1 MIKASIYKPITMLMV
16 ILTVVVFGLYTYSM
30 MVVDLMPK
38 FEVPVVTATIIYQG
52 ANPEEIESTII
63 KPLED
68 QVELVDG
75 IDYVQSICLENYGI
89 IVAMFNMGVNVD
101 VAANDVRSKIDLA
114 SVNFPDAVQAPII
127 SKVDI
132 NGAAIMAI
140 SFTGPLNSTELRQKV
155 EDDIEP
161 LFTAVS
167 GVASVD
173 VFGGTTRQISIE
185 VDKDKLKDR
194 NVDIGTIMGLFGQ
207 SNINYP
213 VGEVIG
219 KHKNTSVRTS
229 GKFKN
234 LDEIRDM
241 DIPTAKG
248 VIKLSEIAVVK
259 DTVETVT
266 SMSRFNGQNSV
277 SLDIKKRSDAN
288 VVDVS
293 KGVRKRMAEIQKTL
307 PEGFELHLV
316 YDKSEAVSESIDNV
330 IQNIIIAIGLTS
342 ILLLLFLG
350 KFSTMIIA
358 ALTMPISVIGAF
370 TLMYFAGFGIN
381 MMSLMALS
389 SSVGLLVTNSIV
401 VLENINNKL
410 NLGLDPKEAA
420 YKGTSEIMIA
430 IMASTLTNVC
440 VFVPIAFM
448 KSIAGIFF
456 RTFGLTMVFATFVS
470 LLVTFTL
477 TPLMAAYLFKGKK
490 IDENGN
496 IIEGQRSIGEKLFGI
511 FPKVLNGIRFVY
523 LKTLSFCLSV
533 PGVLFQGA
541 ALIAGIFFVGF
552 LAKNFLTVE
561 IMPKQDQGMMSVKV
575 EMPVGTNVETAD
587 SIARIIESRVKDVP
601 EIVHYSV
608 NVGGTSSNGGAVNQ
622 ATMRVKL
629 LKDWEKKKMPDWK
642 GGHRGTDQIVDS
654 LRPYLANIPDAFIS
668 IKSTSASEMNN
679 NSAGDVVLEVNG
691 LHRDSVI
698 KAAEI
703 LLDRVRETIEGVVDV
718 KMSYEAG
725 KPEIRLIPNRQAIAD
740 YGLTLQTVAT
750 YNYIAVSG
758 YEAGQ
763 YTDDGEEYDV
773 YVRMMEKDRQSHTD
787 IEDLPILTPKGY
799 VSARDLF
806 FIEDGAG
813 PTRIDRKRKRTRVDV
828 SMNLLPGHTTGEIMG
843 KVGKLAESM
852 KEEVPEGITFS
863 FGAQADM
870 QNDMVA
876 EFKVAILMAIILT
889 YILLVALLESFAQP
903 FVIMTTVP
911 MGAIGVIL
919 ALVLTGK
926 ALSMIALMAI
936 VMLIGVVVNNAI
948 LLLDE
953 ANRLLRSGAMG
964 RRSAIMTAGE
974 TKFQPIVL
982 ATFASVVAQLPL
994 AFALGGNVAAM
1005 TQPMGIASV
1014 GGLIV
1019 SAILT
1024 MYLVPTFFWLPNA
1037 IFHKAKKKAGNIK
1050 KNFQRHKA

>member
-38 FEVPVVTATIIYQG
+38 FDVPVVTATIIYQG
-52 ANPEEIESTII
+52 ASPEEIESTII
-63 KPLED
+63 KPIED

-75 IDYVQSICLENYGI
+75 IDFVQSICLENYGI
-89 IVAMFNMGVNVD
+89 LVAMFNMGVNVD

-127 SKVDI
+127 AKVDI
-132 NGAAIMAI
+132 NGAAIMSI

-185 VDKDKLKDR
+185 IDKDKMLDR
-194 NVDIGTIMGLFGQ
+194 NVDIATIMGLFGQ
-207 SNINYP
+207 SNINFP
-213 VGEVIG
+213 IGEVIG

-229 GKFKN
+229 GKFQT
-234 LDEIRDM
+234 LDEIRNM

-259 DTVETVT
+259 DTIETIT
-266 SMSRFNGQNSV
+266 SASRFNGQNSV

-288 VVDVS
+288 VVKVS
-293 KGVRKRMAEIQKTL
+293 EGVIKRMNEIQKTL

-330 IQNIIIAIGLTS
+330 IQNIIIAIALTAG
-342 ILLLLFLG
+342 LLLLFLG

-401 VLENINNKL
+401 VLENINEKL
-410 NLGLDPKEAA
+410 KLGLEPKEAA
-420 YKGTSEIMIA
+420 YKGTSEIMVA

-490 IDENGN
+490 KDEFGN
-496 IIEGQRSIGEKLFGI
+496 IIEEKPGIIASALGI
-511 FPKVLNGIRFVY
+511 FPKALNGIRFIY
-523 LKTLSFCLSV
+523 LKTLSFCLSI
-533 PGVLFQGA
+533 PGVIFQVL
-541 ALIAGIFFVGF
+541 ALVGTIAVVGF
-552 LAKNFLTVE
+552 LAKNALTVE
-561 IMPKQDQGMMSVKV
+561 IMPKQDQGMISVKL
-575 EMPVGTNVETAD
+575 EMPVGTNIETTD
-587 SIARIIESRVKDVP
+587 SIAQIIESRIKGVP
-601 EIVHYSV
+601 EIVHYSM
-608 NVGGTSSNGGAVNQ
+608 NVGGSNGMTTVNQ

-629 LKDWEKKKMPDWK
+629 LKDWE
-642 GGHRGTDQIVDS
+642 GRTRSTDQIVDS
-654 LRPYLANIPDAFIS
+654 LRPYLADIPDAYIS
-668 IKSTSASEMNN
+668 IKSASASEMNN

-691 LHRDSVI
+691 LHADSVVKASNLIMDRI
-698 KAAEI
+698 KDSI
-703 LLDRVRETIEGVVDV
+703 SGIVDL
-718 KMSYEAG
+718 KTSYEAG
-725 KPEIRLIPNRQAIAD
+725 KPEIRLIPNRQALAD
-740 YGLTLQTVAT
+740 YGVTLQTVAT

-763 YTDDGEEYDV
+763 YTEDGEEYDV

-787 IEDLPILTPKGY
+787 IENLPIMTPKGY
-799 VSARDLF
+799 LNASELF
-806 FIEDGAG
+806 YIEDGAG

-843 KVGKLAESM
+843 KVGALAESM
-852 KEEVPEGITFS
+852 KSELPEGITFS

-876 EFKVAILMAIILT
+876 EFKVAIIMAILLT
-889 YILLVALLESFAQP
+889 YILLIALLESFMQP
-903 FVIMTTVP
+903 FIIMMTIP
-911 MGAIGVIL
+911 MGAIGVLL
-919 ALVLTGK
+919 ALVFTGK

-953 ANRLLRSGAMG
+953 SNRLLRSGAMG
-964 RRSAIMTAGE
+964 RRSAMMTAAKN
-974 TKFQPIVL
+974 KFQPIVL
-982 ATFASVVAQLPL
+982 ATFASIVAQLPL

-1014 GGLIV
+1014 GGLLV

-1037 IFHKAKKKAGNIK
+1037 IFHKAKKGASKIK
-1050 KNFQRHKA
+1050 KKMNKHATA

>member
-16 ILTVVVFGLYTYSM
+16 ILAIVVFGLYTYSM

-38 FEVPVVTATIIYQG
+38 FDIPVVTGTIVYPG
-52 ANPEEIESTII
+52 ANPEEIETTII
-63 KPLED
+63 KPIED

-75 IDYVQSICLENYGI
+75 IDYVQSICMENYGI
-89 IVAMFNMGVNVD
+89 IIAMFNMGIDVD
-101 VAANDVRSKIDLA
+101 VAANDVRSKIELA
-114 SVNFPDAVQAPII
+114 AADFPDAVEAPVI

-132 NGAAIMAI
+132 NASAIMSI

-155 EDDIEP
+155 EDEIEP
-161 LFTAVS
+161 LFTSVS

-173 VFGGTTRQISIE
+173 IFGGTTRQISIE
-185 VDKDKLKDR
+185 LDKEKMIDR
-194 NVDIGTIMGLFGQ
+194 NVDITTIMGLYGAT
-207 SNINYP
+207 NVNNP

-219 KHKNTSVRTS
+219 KHKNTTVRTD
-229 GKFKN
+229 GKFKT
-234 LDEIRDM
+234 LDEMRNL
-241 DIPTAKG
+241 DIPTSMG
-248 VIKLSEIAVVK
+248 VIKLSEIAEIK
-259 DTVETVT
+259 DTVETIT
-266 SMSRFNGQNSV
+266 SASRFNGQSSI

-288 VVDVS
+288 VVEVS
-293 KGVRKRMAEIQKTL
+293 EGVLKRMNEINKTL

-316 YDKSEAVSESIDNV
+316 YDKSESVNESIDNV
-330 IQNIIIAIGLTS
+330 IQNIMIAIALTA

-401 VLENINNKL
+401 VLENINAKL
-410 NLGLDPKEAA
+410 GEGLDPKEAA
-420 YKGTSEIMIA
+420 YKGTSEIMVA

-448 KSIAGIFF
+448 KSIVGIFF
-456 RTFGLTMVFATFVS
+456 RTFGMTMVFATVVS
-470 LLVTFTL
+470 LIITFTL

-490 IDENGN
+490 KDENGN
-496 IIEGQRSIGEKLFGI
+496 IIESKPSIGERIFGV
-511 FPKVLNGIRFVY
+511 FPTVLNGIRFVY

-533 PGVLFQGA
+533 PGVIFQVL
-541 ALIAGIFFVGF
+541 ALVAMLMFVGYMTTN
-552 LAKNFLTVE
+552 KMTVE
-561 IMPKQDQGMMSVKV
+561 LSPKQDQGMMSVKL
-575 EMPVGTNVETAD
+575 EMPVGTNIETTD
-587 SIARIIESRVKDVP
+587 SVARIIESRIKDVP

-608 NVGGTSSNGGAVNQ
+608 TVGGSNGMTSVNQ
-622 ATMRVKL
+622 ASLRIKL
-629 LKDWEKKKMPDWK
+629 LKDRE
-642 GGHRGTDQIVDS
+642 GRTRSTDQIVDS
-654 LRPYLANIPDAFIS
+654 LRPYFANIPDAYIS

-679 NSAGDVVLEVNG
+679 SSGGDVVLEVSG
-691 LHRDSVI
+691 LKMDSVVKASQIVMDRI
-698 KAAEI
+698 KDKI
-703 LLDRVRETIEGVVDV
+703 DGIVDV
-718 KMSYEAG
+718 KTSYEAG
-725 KPEIRLIPNRQAIAD
+725 KPEIRLIPNRQALAD
-740 YGLTLQTVAT
+740 YGVTLKAVAT

-763 YTDDGEEYDV
+763 YSEDGEEYDV
-773 YVRMMEKDRQSHTD
+773 YVRLQEKDRQSHSD
-787 IEDLPILTPKGY
+787 IETLPLLTPKGY
-799 VSARDLF
+799 VNTSELF
-806 FIEDGAG
+806 YVEDGAG
-813 PTRIDRKRKRTRVDV
+813 PTRIDRKRKLSRIDI

-843 KVGKLAESM
+843 KLGKLTSEM
-852 KEEVPEGITFS
+852 EDEIPEGVS
-863 FGAQADM
+863 FGFGGNADM
-870 QNDMVA
+870 QNDMVQ
-876 EFKVAILMAIILT
+876 EFITAIIMAILLT

-903 FVIMTTVP
+903 FIIMTTIP
-911 MGAIGVIL
+911 MGAIGVFL
-919 ALVLTGK
+919 ALIFTGK
-926 ALSMIALMAI
+926 ALSMISLMAI

-964 RRSAIMTAGE
+964 RRSAVMTAAK

-994 AFALGGNVAAM
+994 AFALGGDVAAM

-1019 SAILT
+1019 SALLT

-1037 IFHKAKKKAGNIK
+1037 ITSKVKSKANKIIAKRRRSKE
-1050 KNFQRHKA
+1050 

>member
-38 FEVPVVTATIIYQG
+38 FDVPVVTGTIIYPG
-52 ANPEEIESTII
+52 ANPEEIETTII
-63 KPLED
+63 KPIEE

-89 IVAMFNMGVNVD
+89 VVAMFNMGINVD
-101 VAANDVRSKIDLA
+101 VAANDVRSKIELA
-114 SVNFPDAVQAPII
+114 AADFPDAVEAPII

-155 EDDIEP
+155 EDEIEP
-161 LFTAVS
+161 LFTSVP

-173 VFGGTTRQISIE
+173 LFGGTTRQISIE
-185 VDKDKLKDR
+185 LDKDKMIDR
-194 NVDIGTIMGLFGQ
+194 NVDIATIMGIFGQ
-207 SNINYP
+207 ANVNNP

-219 KHKNTSVRTS
+219 KHKNTTVRTA
-229 GKFKN
+229 GKFTS
-234 LDEIRDM
+234 LDEMRDM

-248 VIKLSEIAVVK
+248 VIKLSEIADVK
-259 DTVETVT
+259 DTVETIT
-266 SMSRFNGQNSV
+266 SASRFNGTNSV

-288 VVDVS
+288 VVEVS
-293 KGVRKRMAEIQKTL
+293 KGVIKRMNEIQKTL

-316 YDKSEAVSESIDNV
+316 YDKSEAVNEAIDNV

-342 ILLLLFLG
+342 VLLLLFLG

-358 ALTMPISVIGAF
+358 AITMPISVIGAF

-401 VLENINNKL
+401 VLENINEKL
-410 NLGLDPKEAA
+410 KLGLDPKEAA
-420 YKGTSEIMIA
+420 YRGTSEIMVA

-490 IDENGN
+490 KDENGN
-496 IIEGQRSIGEKLFGI
+496 IIEEKPGI
-511 FPKVLNGIRFVY
+511 ISRILGLFPKALNGIRFVY
-523 LKTLSFCLSV
+523 LKTLSFCLSI
-533 PGVLFQGA
+533 PGVLFQVV
-541 ALIAGIFFVGF
+541 ALVAGIFFVGV

-561 IMPKQDQGMMSVKV
+561 VMPKQDQGMISVKL
-575 EMPVGTNVETAD
+575 EMPVGTNIETTD
-587 SIARIIESRVKDVP
+587 SVAHIIESRIKDVP
-601 EIVHYSV
+601 EIVHYSM
-608 NVGGTSSNGGAVNQ
+608 NVGGSNGFTTVNQ

-629 LKDWEKKKMPDWK
+629 LKDWE
-642 GGHRGTDQIVDS
+642 GRTRSTDDIVDS
-654 LRPYLANIPDAFIS
+654 LRPYLADIPDAFIS
-668 IKSTSASEMNN
+668 IKSTSASEMSN
-679 NSAGDVVLEVNG
+679 NSAGDVVLEVSG
-691 LHRDSVI
+691 LHADSVVKASEIVMDKI
-698 KAAEI
+698 K
-703 LLDRVRETIEGVVDV
+703 ETIEGVVDV

-725 KPEIRLIPNRQAIAD
+725 KPEIRLIPNRQALAD
-740 YGLTLQTVAT
+740 YGVTLKTVAT

-763 YTDDGEEYDV
+763 FTDDGEEYDV
-773 YVRMMEKDRQSHTD
+773 YVRMQEKDRQSHSD
-787 IEDLPILTPKGY
+787 IEALPIMTPKGY
-799 VSARDLF
+799 VNASELF
-806 FIEDGAG
+806 YIEDGAG
-813 PTRIDRKRKRTRVDV
+813 PTRIDRKRKMRRVDV

-843 KVGKLAESM
+843 KVGALAAEM
-852 KEEVPEGITFS
+852 KDQVPEGIS
-863 FGAQADM
+863 FGFGGNADM
-870 QNDMVA
+870 QNDMVD
-876 EFKVAILMAIILT
+876 EFKTAILMAIILT
-889 YILLVALLESFAQP
+889 YILLIALLESFAQP
-903 FVIMTTVP
+903 FIIMTTIP
-911 MGAIGVIL
+911 MGAIGV
-919 ALVLTGK
+919 VLSLIFTGK

-964 RRSAIMTAGE
+964 RRSAIMTAGK

-1037 IFHKAKKKAGNIK
+1037 ITSKVKKAAGKIKAKRNRSKE
-1050 KNFQRHKA
+1050 

>member
-16 ILTVVVFGLYTYSM
+16 ILAIVVFGLYTYSM

-38 FEVPVVTATIIYQG
+38 FDIPVVTGTIVYPG
-52 ANPEEIESTII
+52 ANPEEIETTII
-63 KPLED
+63 KPIED

-75 IDYVQSICLENYGI
+75 IDYVQSICMENYGI
-89 IVAMFNMGVNVD
+89 IIAMFNMGIDVD
-101 VAANDVRSKIDLA
+101 VAANDVRSKIELA
-114 SVNFPDAVQAPII
+114 AADFPDAVEAPVI

-132 NGAAIMAI
+132 NASAIMSI

-155 EDDIEP
+155 EDEIEP
-161 LFTAVS
+161 LFTSVS

-173 VFGGTTRQISIE
+173 IFGGTTRQISIE
-185 VDKDKLKDR
+185 LDKEKMIDR
-194 NVDIGTIMGLFGQ
+194 NVDITTIMGLYGAT
-207 SNINYP
+207 NVNNP

-219 KHKNTSVRTS
+219 KHKNTSVRTD
-229 GKFKN
+229 GKFKT
-234 LDEIRDM
+234 LDEMRNL
-241 DIPTAKG
+241 DIPTSMG
-248 VIKLSEIAVVK
+248 VIKLSEIAEIK
-259 DTVETVT
+259 DTVETIT
-266 SMSRFNGQNSV
+266 SASRFNGQSSI

-288 VVDVS
+288 VVEVS
-293 KGVRKRMAEIQKTL
+293 EGVLKRMNEINKTL

-316 YDKSEAVSESIDNV
+316 YDKSESVNESIDNV
-330 IQNIIIAIGLTS
+330 IQNIMIAIALTAV
-342 ILLLLFLG
+342 LLLLFLG

-401 VLENINNKL
+401 VLENINAKL
-410 NLGLDPKEAA
+410 GEGLDPKEAA
-420 YKGTSEIMIA
+420 YKGTSEIMVA

-448 KSIAGIFF
+448 KSIVGIFF
-456 RTFGLTMVFATFVS
+456 RTFGMTMVFATVVS
-470 LLVTFTL
+470 LIITFTL

-490 IDENGN
+490 KDENGN
-496 IIEGQRSIGEKLFGI
+496 IIESKPSIGERIFGV
-511 FPKVLNGIRFVY
+511 FPTVLNGIRFVY

-533 PGVLFQGA
+533 PGVIFQVL
-541 ALIAGIFFVGF
+541 ALVAMLMFVGYMTTN
-552 LAKNFLTVE
+552 KMTVE
-561 IMPKQDQGMMSVKV
+561 LSPKQDQGMISVTL
-575 EMPVGTNVETAD
+575 EMPVGTNIETTD
-587 SIARIIESRVKDVP
+587 SVARIIESRIKDVP

-608 NVGGTSSNGGAVNQ
+608 TVGGSNGMTSVNQ
-622 ATMRVKL
+622 ASLRIKL
-629 LKDWEKKKMPDWK
+629 LKDRE
-642 GGHRGTDQIVDS
+642 GRTRSTDQIVDS
-654 LRPYLANIPDAFIS
+654 LRPYFANIPDAYIS

-679 NSAGDVVLEVNG
+679 NSSGDVVLEVSG
-691 LHRDSVI
+691 LKMDSVV
-698 KAAEI
+698 KASQI
-703 LLDRVRETIEGVVDV
+703 VLDRIKDKIDGIVDV
-718 KMSYEAG
+718 KTSYEAG
-725 KPEIRLIPNRQAIAD
+725 KPEIRLIPNRQALAD
-740 YGLTLQTVAT
+740 YGVTLKTVAT

-763 YTDDGEEYDV
+763 YSEDGEEYDV
-773 YVRMMEKDRQSHTD
+773 YVRLQEKDRQSHSD
-787 IEDLPILTPKGY
+787 IETLPLLTPKGY
-799 VSARDLF
+799 VNTSELF
-806 FIEDGAG
+806 YVEDGAG
-813 PTRIDRKRKRTRVDV
+813 PTRIDRKRKLSRIDI

-843 KVGKLAESM
+843 KLGKLTSEM
-852 KEEVPEGITFS
+852 EDEIPEGVS
-863 FGAQADM
+863 FGFGGNADM
-870 QNDMVA
+870 QNDMVQ
-876 EFKVAILMAIILT
+876 EFITAIIMAILLT

-903 FVIMTTVP
+903 FIIMTTIP
-911 MGAIGVIL
+911 MGAIGVFL
-919 ALVLTGK
+919 ALIFTGK
-926 ALSMIALMAI
+926 ALSMISLMAI

-964 RRSAIMTAGE
+964 RRSAVMTAAK

-994 AFALGGNVAAM
+994 AFALGGDVAAM

-1019 SAILT
+1019 SALLT

-1037 IFHKAKKKAGNIK
+1037 ITSKVKSKANKIIAKRRRSKE
-1050 KNFQRHKA
+1050 

>member
-16 ILTVVVFGLYTYSM
+16 ILAIVVFGLYTYSM

-38 FEVPVVTATIIYQG
+38 FDIPVVTGTIVYPG
-52 ANPEEIESTII
+52 ANPEEIETTII
-63 KPLED
+63 KPIED

-75 IDYVQSICLENYGI
+75 IDYVQSICMENYGI
-89 IVAMFNMGVNVD
+89 IIAMFNMGIDVD
-101 VAANDVRSKIDLA
+101 VAANDVRSKIELA
-114 SVNFPDAVQAPII
+114 AADFPDAVEAPVI

-132 NGAAIMAI
+132 NASAIMSI

-155 EDDIEP
+155 EDEIEP
-161 LFTAVS
+161 LFTSVS

-173 VFGGTTRQISIE
+173 IFGGTTRQISIE
-185 VDKDKLKDR
+185 LDKEKMIDR
-194 NVDIGTIMGLFGQ
+194 NVDITTIMGLYGAT
-207 SNINYP
+207 NVNNP

-219 KHKNTSVRTS
+219 KHKNTSVRTD
-229 GKFKN
+229 GKFKT
-234 LDEIRDM
+234 LDEMRNL
-241 DIPTAKG
+241 DIPTSMG
-248 VIKLSEIAVVK
+248 VIKLSEIAEIK
-259 DTVETVT
+259 DTVETIT
-266 SMSRFNGQNSV
+266 SASRFNGQSSI

-288 VVDVS
+288 VVEVS
-293 KGVRKRMAEIQKTL
+293 EGVLKRMNEINKTL

-316 YDKSEAVSESIDNV
+316 YDKSESVNESIDNV
-330 IQNIIIAIGLTS
+330 IQNIMIAIALTA

-401 VLENINNKL
+401 VLENISAKL
-410 NLGLDPKEAA
+410 GEGLDPKEAA
-420 YKGTSEIMIA
+420 YKGTSEIMVA

-448 KSIAGIFF
+448 KSIVGIFF
-456 RTFGLTMVFATFVS
+456 RTFGMTMVFATVVS
-470 LLVTFTL
+470 LIITFTL

-490 IDENGN
+490 KDENGN
-496 IIEGQRSIGEKLFGI
+496 IIESKPSIGERIFGV
-511 FPKVLNGIRFVY
+511 FPTVLNGIRFVY

-533 PGVLFQGA
+533 PGVIFQVL
-541 ALIAGIFFVGF
+541 ALVAMLMFVGYMTTN
-552 LAKNFLTVE
+552 KMTVE
-561 IMPKQDQGMMSVKV
+561 LSPKQDQGMISVKL
-575 EMPVGTNVETAD
+575 EMPVGTNIETTD
-587 SIARIIESRVKDVP
+587 SVARIIESRIKDVP

-608 NVGGTSSNGGAVNQ
+608 TVGGSNGMTSVNQ
-622 ATMRVKL
+622 ASLRIKL
-629 LKDWEKKKMPDWK
+629 LKDRE
-642 GGHRGTDQIVDS
+642 GRTRSTDQIVDS
-654 LRPYLANIPDAFIS
+654 LRPYFANIPDAYIS

-679 NSAGDVVLEVNG
+679 NSSGDVVLEVSG
-691 LHRDSVI
+691 LKMDSVV
-698 KAAEI
+698 KASQI
-703 LLDRVRETIEGVVDV
+703 VLDRIKDKIDGIVDV
-718 KMSYEAG
+718 KTSYEAG
-725 KPEIRLIPNRQAIAD
+725 KPEIRLIPNRQALAD
-740 YGLTLQTVAT
+740 YGVTLKTVAT

-763 YTDDGEEYDV
+763 YSEDGEEYDV
-773 YVRMMEKDRQSHTD
+773 YVRLQEKDRQSHSD
-787 IEDLPILTPKGY
+787 IETLPLLTPKGY
-799 VSARDLF
+799 VNTSELF
-806 FIEDGAG
+806 YVEDGAG
-813 PTRIDRKRKRTRVDV
+813 PTRIDRKRKLSRIDI

-843 KVGKLAESM
+843 KLGKLTSEM
-852 KEEVPEGITFS
+852 EDEIPEGVS
-863 FGAQADM
+863 FGFGGNADM
-870 QNDMVA
+870 QNDMVQ
-876 EFKVAILMAIILT
+876 EFITAIIMAILLT

-903 FVIMTTVP
+903 FIIMTTIP
-911 MGAIGVIL
+911 MGAIGVFL
-919 ALVLTGK
+919 ALIFTGK
-926 ALSMIALMAI
+926 ALSMISLMAI

-964 RRSAIMTAGE
+964 RRSAVMTAAK

-994 AFALGGNVAAM
+994 AFALGGDVAAM

-1019 SAILT
+1019 SALLT

-1037 IFHKAKKKAGNIK
+1037 IFSKVKTKKDKFIQKRKMLA
-1050 KNFQRHKA
+1050 

>member
-1 MIKASIYKPITMLMV
+1 MLMV

-38 FEVPVVTATIIYQG
+38 FDVPVVTATIIYQG

-63 KPLED
+63 KPIED

-89 IVAMFNMGVNVD
+89 LVAMFNMGVNVD

-127 SKVDI
+127 AKVDI
-132 NGAAIMAI
+132 NGAAIMSI

-185 VDKDKLKDR
+185 IDKDKMLDR
-194 NVDIGTIMGLFGQ
+194 NVDIATIMGLFGQ
-207 SNINYP
+207 SNINFP
-213 VGEVIG
+213 IGEVIG

-229 GKFKN
+229 GKFQT
-234 LDEIRDM
+234 LDEIRNM

-259 DTVETVT
+259 DTIETIT
-266 SMSRFNGQNSV
+266 SASRFNGQNSV

-288 VVDVS
+288 VVKVS
-293 KGVRKRMAEIQKTL
+293 EGVIKRMNEIQKTL

-330 IQNIIIAIGLTS
+330 IQNIIIAIALTAG
-342 ILLLLFLG
+342 LLLLFLG

-401 VLENINNKL
+401 VLENINEKL
-410 NLGLDPKEAA
+410 KLGLEPKEAA
-420 YKGTSEIMIA
+420 YKGTSEIMVA

-490 IDENGN
+490 KDEFGN
-496 IIEGQRSIGEKLFGI
+496 IIEEKPGIIASALGI
-511 FPKVLNGIRFVY
+511 FPKALNGVRFVY
-523 LKTLSFCLSV
+523 LKTLSFCLSI
-533 PGVLFQGA
+533 PGVIFQVL
-541 ALIAGIFFVGF
+541 ALVGTIAVVGF
-552 LAKNFLTVE
+552 LAKNALTVE
-561 IMPKQDQGMMSVKV
+561 IMPKQDQGMISVKL
-575 EMPVGTNVETAD
+575 EMPVGTNIETTD
-587 SIARIIESRVKDVP
+587 SIAQIIESRIKGVP
-601 EIVHYSV
+601 EIVHYSM
-608 NVGGTSSNGGAVNQ
+608 NVGGSNGMTTVNQ

-629 LKDWEKKKMPDWK
+629 LKDWE
-642 GGHRGTDQIVDS
+642 GRTRSTDQIVDS
-654 LRPYLANIPDAFIS
+654 LRPYLADIPDAYIS
-668 IKSTSASEMNN
+668 IKSASASEMNN

-691 LHRDSVI
+691 LHADSVVKASNLIMDRI
-698 KAAEI
+698 KDSI
-703 LLDRVRETIEGVVDV
+703 SGIVDL
-718 KMSYEAG
+718 KTSYEAG
-725 KPEIRLIPNRQAIAD
+725 KPEIRLIPNRQALAD
-740 YGLTLQTVAT
+740 YGVTLQTVAT

-763 YTDDGEEYDV
+763 YTEDGEEYDV

-787 IEDLPILTPKGY
+787 IENLPIMTPKGY
-799 VSARDLF
+799 LNASELF
-806 FIEDGAG
+806 YIEDGAG

-843 KVGKLAESM
+843 KVGALAESM
-852 KEEVPEGITFS
+852 KSELPEGITFS

-876 EFKVAILMAIILT
+876 EFKVAIIMAILLT
-889 YILLVALLESFAQP
+889 YILLIALLESFAQP
-903 FVIMTTVP
+903 FIIMMTIP
-911 MGAIGVIL
+911 MGAIGVLL
-919 ALVLTGK
+919 ALVFTGK

-953 ANRLLRSGAMG
+953 SNRLLRSGAMG
-964 RRSAIMTAGE
+964 RRSAMMTAAKN
-974 TKFQPIVL
+974 KFQPIVL
-982 ATFASVVAQLPL
+982 ATFASIVAQLPL

-1014 GGLIV
+1014 GGLLV

-1037 IFHKAKKKAGNIK
+1037 IFHKAKKGASKIRK
-1050 KNFQRHKA
+1050 KMNKHATA

>member
-16 ILTVVVFGLYTYSM
+16 ILAIVVFGLYTYSM

-38 FEVPVVTATIIYQG
+38 FDIPVVTGTIVYPG
-52 ANPEEIESTII
+52 ANPEEIETTII
-63 KPLED
+63 KPIED

-75 IDYVQSICLENYGI
+75 IDYVQSICMENYGI
-89 IVAMFNMGVNVD
+89 IIAMFNMGIDVD
-101 VAANDVRSKIDLA
+101 VAANDVRSKIELA
-114 SVNFPDAVQAPII
+114 AADFPDAVEAPVI

-132 NGAAIMAI
+132 NASAIMSI

-155 EDDIEP
+155 EDEIEP
-161 LFTAVS
+161 LFTSVS

-173 VFGGTTRQISIE
+173 IFGGTTRQISIE
-185 VDKDKLKDR
+185 LDKEKMIDR
-194 NVDIGTIMGLFGQ
+194 NVDITTIMGLYGAT
-207 SNINYP
+207 NVNNP

-219 KHKNTSVRTS
+219 KHKNTTVRTD
-229 GKFKN
+229 GKFKT
-234 LDEIRDM
+234 LDEMRNL
-241 DIPTAKG
+241 DIPTSMG
-248 VIKLSEIAVVK
+248 VIKLSEIAEIK
-259 DTVETVT
+259 DTVETIT
-266 SMSRFNGQNSV
+266 SASRFNGQSSI

-288 VVDVS
+288 VVEVS
-293 KGVRKRMAEIQKTL
+293 EGVLKRMNEINKTL

-316 YDKSEAVSESIDNV
+316 YDKSESVNESIDNV
-330 IQNIIIAIGLTS
+330 IQNIMIAIALTA

-401 VLENINNKL
+401 VLENINAKL
-410 NLGLDPKEAA
+410 GEGLDPKEAA
-420 YKGTSEIMIA
+420 YKGTSEIMVA

-448 KSIAGIFF
+448 KSIVGIFF
-456 RTFGLTMVFATFVS
+456 RTFGMTMVFATVVS
-470 LLVTFTL
+470 LIITFTL

-490 IDENGN
+490 KDENGN
-496 IIEGQRSIGEKLFGI
+496 IIESKPSIGERIFGV
-511 FPKVLNGIRFVY
+511 FPTVLNGIRFVY

-533 PGVLFQGA
+533 PGVIFQVL
-541 ALIAGIFFVGF
+541 ALVAMLMFVGYMTTN
-552 LAKNFLTVE
+552 KMTVE
-561 IMPKQDQGMMSVKV
+561 LSPKQDQGMMSVKL
-575 EMPVGTNVETAD
+575 EMPVGTNIETTD
-587 SIARIIESRVKDVP
+587 SVARIIESRIKDVP

-608 NVGGTSSNGGAVNQ
+608 TVGGSNGMTSVNQ
-622 ATMRVKL
+622 ASLRIKL
-629 LKDWEKKKMPDWK
+629 LKDRE
-642 GGHRGTDQIVDS
+642 GRTRSTDQIVDS
-654 LRPYLANIPDAFIS
+654 LRPYFANIPDAYIS

-679 NSAGDVVLEVNG
+679 SSGGDVVLEVSG
-691 LHRDSVI
+691 LKMDSVV
-698 KAAEI
+698 KASQI
-703 LLDRVRETIEGVVDV
+703 VLDRIKDKIDGIVDV
-718 KMSYEAG
+718 KTSYEAG
-725 KPEIRLIPNRQAIAD
+725 KPEIRLIPNRQALAD
-740 YGLTLQTVAT
+740 YGVTLKTVAT

-763 YTDDGEEYDV
+763 YSEDGEEYDV
-773 YVRMMEKDRQSHTD
+773 YVRLQEKDRQSHSD
-787 IEDLPILTPKGY
+787 IETLPLLTPKGY
-799 VSARDLF
+799 VNTSELF
-806 FIEDGAG
+806 YVEDGAG
-813 PTRIDRKRKRTRVDV
+813 PTRIDRKRKLSRIDI

-843 KVGKLAESM
+843 KLGKLTSEM
-852 KEEVPEGITFS
+852 EDEIPEGVS
-863 FGAQADM
+863 FGFGGNADM
-870 QNDMVA
+870 QNDMVQ
-876 EFKVAILMAIILT
+876 EFITAIIMAILLT

-903 FVIMTTVP
+903 FIIMTTIP
-911 MGAIGVIL
+911 MGAIGVFL
-919 ALVLTGK
+919 ALIFTGK
-926 ALSMIALMAI
+926 ALSMISLMAI

-964 RRSAIMTAGE
+964 RRSAVMTAAK

-994 AFALGGNVAAM
+994 AFALGGDVAAM

-1019 SAILT
+1019 SALLT

-1037 IFHKAKKKAGNIK
+1037 ITSKVKSKANKIIAKRRRSKE
-1050 KNFQRHKA
+1050 

>member
-38 FEVPVVTATIIYQG
+38 FDVPVVTGTIIYPG
-52 ANPEEIESTII
+52 ANPEEIETTII
-63 KPLED
+63 KPIEE

-89 IVAMFNMGVNVD
+89 VVAMFNMGINVD
-101 VAANDVRSKIDLA
+101 VAANDVRSKIELA
-114 SVNFPDAVQAPII
+114 AADFPDAVEAPII

-155 EDDIEP
+155 EDEIEP
-161 LFTAVS
+161 LFTSVP

-173 VFGGTTRQISIE
+173 IFGGTTRQISIE
-185 VDKDKLKDR
+185 LDKDKMIDR
-194 NVDIGTIMGLFGQ
+194 NVDIATIMGIFGQ
-207 SNINYP
+207 ANVNNP

-219 KHKNTSVRTS
+219 KHKNTTVRTA
-229 GKFKN
+229 GKFTS
-234 LDEIRDM
+234 LDEMRDM

-248 VIKLSEIAVVK
+248 VIKLSEIAEVK
-259 DTVETVT
+259 DTVETIT
-266 SMSRFNGQNSV
+266 SASRFNGTNSV

-288 VVDVS
+288 VVEVS
-293 KGVRKRMAEIQKTL
+293 KGVIKRMNEIQKTL

-316 YDKSEAVSESIDNV
+316 YDKSEAVNEAIDNV

-358 ALTMPISVIGAF
+358 AITMPISVIGAF

-401 VLENINNKL
+401 VLENINEKL
-410 NLGLDPKEAA
+410 KLGLDPKEAA
-420 YKGTSEIMIA
+420 YRGTSEIMVA

-490 IDENGN
+490 KDENGN
-496 IIEGQRSIGEKLFGI
+496 IIEEKPGI
-511 FPKVLNGIRFVY
+511 ISRILGVFPKGLNGIRFIY

-533 PGVLFQGA
+533 PGVIFQVV
-541 ALIAGIFFVGF
+541 ALGAGIFFVGI

-561 IMPKQDQGMMSVKV
+561 VMPKQDQGMISVKL
-575 EMPVGTNVETAD
+575 EMPVGTNIETTD
-587 SIARIIESRVKDVP
+587 SVARIIESRIKDVP
-601 EIVHYSV
+601 EIVHYSM
-608 NVGGTSSNGGAVNQ
+608 NVGGSNGFTTVNQ

-629 LKDWEKKKMPDWK
+629 LKDWE
-642 GGHRGTDQIVDS
+642 GRTRSTDDIVDS
-654 LRPYLANIPDAFIS
+654 LRPYLADIPDAFIS
-668 IKSTSASEMNN
+668 IKSTSASETNN
-679 NSAGDVVLEVNG
+679 NSAGDVVLEVSG
-691 LHRDSVI
+691 LHADSVVKASEIVMDKI
-698 KAAEI
+698 KESI
-703 LLDRVRETIEGVVDV
+703 DGIVDV

-725 KPEIRLIPNRQAIAD
+725 KPEIRLIPNRQALAD
-740 YGLTLQTVAT
+740 YGVTLKTVAT

-763 YTDDGEEYDV
+763 FTDDGEEYDV
-773 YVRMMEKDRQSHTD
+773 YVRMQEKDRQSHGD
-787 IEDLPILTPKGY
+787 IEALPIMTPKGY
-799 VSARDLF
+799 VNASELF
-806 FIEDGAG
+806 YIEDGAG
-813 PTRIDRKRKRTRVDV
+813 PTRIDRKRKMRRVDV

-843 KVGKLAESM
+843 KIGTLTAEM
-852 KEEVPEGITFS
+852 KDQVPEGIS
-863 FGAQADM
+863 FGFGGNADM
-870 QNDMVA
+870 QNDMVD
-876 EFKVAILMAIILT
+876 EFKTAILMAIILT
-889 YILLVALLESFAQP
+889 YILLIALLESFAQP
-903 FVIMTTVP
+903 FIIMTTIP
-911 MGAIGVIL
+911 MGAIGV
-919 ALVLTGK
+919 VLSLIFTGK

-964 RRSAIMTAGE
+964 RRSAIMTAGK

-1037 IFHKAKKKAGNIK
+1037 ITSKVKSKANKIIAKRRRSKE
-1050 KNFQRHKA
+1050 

>member
-16 ILTVVVFGLYTYSM
+16 ILAIVVFGLYTYSM

-38 FEVPVVTATIIYQG
+38 FDIPVVTGTIVYPG
-52 ANPEEIESTII
+52 ANPEEIETTII
-63 KPLED
+63 KPIED

-75 IDYVQSICLENYGI
+75 IDYVQSICMENYGI
-89 IVAMFNMGVNVD
+89 IIAMFNMGIDVD
-101 VAANDVRSKIDLA
+101 VAANDVRSKIELA
-114 SVNFPDAVQAPII
+114 AADFPDAVEAPVI

-132 NGAAIMAI
+132 NASAIMSI

-155 EDDIEP
+155 EDEIEP
-161 LFTAVS
+161 LFTSVS

-173 VFGGTTRQISIE
+173 IFGGTTRQISIE
-185 VDKDKLKDR
+185 LDKEKMIDR
-194 NVDIGTIMGLFGQ
+194 NVDITTIMGLYGAT
-207 SNINYP
+207 NVNNP

-219 KHKNTSVRTS
+219 KHKNTSVRTD
-229 GKFKN
+229 GKFKT
-234 LDEIRDM
+234 LDEMRNL
-241 DIPTAKG
+241 DIPTSMG
-248 VIKLSEIAVVK
+248 VIKLSEIAEIK
-259 DTVETVT
+259 DTVETIT
-266 SMSRFNGQNSV
+266 SASRFNGQSSI

-288 VVDVS
+288 VVEVS
-293 KGVRKRMAEIQKTL
+293 EGVLKRMNEINKTL

-316 YDKSEAVSESIDNV
+316 YDKSESVNESIDNV
-330 IQNIIIAIGLTS
+330 IQNIMIAIALTAV
-342 ILLLLFLG
+342 LLLLFLG

-401 VLENINNKL
+401 VLENINAKL
-410 NLGLDPKEAA
+410 GEGLDPKEAA
-420 YKGTSEIMIA
+420 YKGTSEIMVA

-448 KSIAGIFF
+448 KSIVGIFF
-456 RTFGLTMVFATFVS
+456 RTFGMTMVFATVVS
-470 LLVTFTL
+470 LIITFTL

-490 IDENGN
+490 KDENGN
-496 IIEGQRSIGEKLFGI
+496 IIESKPSIGERIFGV
-511 FPKVLNGIRFVY
+511 FPTVLNGIRFVY

-533 PGVLFQGA
+533 PGVIFQVL
-541 ALIAGIFFVGF
+541 ALVAMLMFVGYMTTN
-552 LAKNFLTVE
+552 KMTVE
-561 IMPKQDQGMMSVKV
+561 LSPKQDQGMMSVKL
-575 EMPVGTNVETAD
+575 EMPVGTNIETTD
-587 SIARIIESRVKDVP
+587 SVARIIESRIKDVP

-608 NVGGTSSNGGAVNQ
+608 TVGGSNGMTSVNQ
-622 ATMRVKL
+622 ASLRIKL
-629 LKDWEKKKMPDWK
+629 LKDRE
-642 GGHRGTDQIVDS
+642 GRTRSTDQIVDS
-654 LRPYLANIPDAFIS
+654 LRPYFANIPDAYIS

-679 NSAGDVVLEVNG
+679 NSSGDVVLEVSG
-691 LHRDSVI
+691 LKMDSVV
-698 KAAEI
+698 KASQI
-703 LLDRVRETIEGVVDV
+703 VLDRIKDKIDGIVDV
-718 KMSYEAG
+718 KTSYEAG
-725 KPEIRLIPNRQAIAD
+725 KPEIRLIPNRQALAD
-740 YGLTLQTVAT
+740 YGVTLKTVAT

-763 YTDDGEEYDV
+763 YSEDGEEYDV
-773 YVRMMEKDRQSHTD
+773 YVRLQEKDRQSHSD
-787 IEDLPILTPKGY
+787 IETLPILTPKGY
-799 VSARDLF
+799 VNTSELF
-806 FIEDGAG
+806 YVEDGAG
-813 PTRIDRKRKRTRVDV
+813 PTRIDRKRKLSRIDI

-843 KVGKLAESM
+843 KLGKLTSEM
-852 KEEVPEGITFS
+852 EDEIPEGVS
-863 FGAQADM
+863 FGFGGNADM
-870 QNDMVA
+870 QNDMVQ
-876 EFKVAILMAIILT
+876 EFITAIIMAILLT

-903 FVIMTTVP
+903 FIIMTTIP
-911 MGAIGVIL
+911 MGAIGVFL
-919 ALVLTGK
+919 ALIFTGK
-926 ALSMIALMAI
+926 ALSMISLMAI

-964 RRSAIMTAGE
+964 RRSAVMTAAK

-994 AFALGGNVAAM
+994 AFALGGDVAAM

-1019 SAILT
+1019 SALLT

-1037 IFHKAKKKAGNIK
+1037 ITSKVKSKANKIIAKRRRSKE
-1050 KNFQRHKA
+1050 

>member
-16 ILTVVVFGLYTYSM
+16 ILTVVVFGLYTYTM

-38 FEVPVVTATIIYQG
+38 FDVPVVTATIIYQG
-52 ANPEEIESTII
+52 ASPEEIESTII

-89 IVAMFNMGVNVD
+89 IVAMFNMGINVD

-114 SVNFPDAVQAPII
+114 SINFPDAVQPPII
-127 SKVDI
+127 AKVDI
-132 NGAAIMAI
+132 NGAAIMSI
-140 SFTGPLNSTELRQKV
+140 SFTGPMNSTELRQKV

-161 LFTAVS
+161 LFTSVS

-173 VFGGTTRQISIE
+173 LFGGTTRQISIE
-185 VDKDKLKDR
+185 LDKDKMKDR
-194 NVDIGTIMGLFGQ
+194 NIDIATIMGLFGQ

-229 GKFKN
+229 GKFQT
-234 LDEIRDM
+234 LEEIQNM
-241 DIPTAKG
+241 DIPTATG

-259 DTVETVT
+259 DTIETVT
-266 SMSRFNGQNSV
+266 SASRFNGTNSV

-293 KGVRKRMAEIQKTL
+293 KNVLKRMDEIQKTL
-307 PEGFELHLV
+307 PPGFELHLV
-316 YDKSEAVSESIDNV
+316 YDKSEAVNESIQNV
-330 IQNIIIAIGLTS
+330 IQNILIAIGLTAG
-342 ILLLLFLG
+342 LLLLFLG
-350 KFSTMIIA
+350 KFSTMLIA

-401 VLENINNKL
+401 VLENINEKL
-410 NLGLDPKEAA
+410 KLGLDPKEAA
-420 YKGTSEIMIA
+420 YKGTSEIMVA

-470 LLVTFTL
+470 LLMTFTL

-490 IDENGN
+490 KDEFGN
-496 IIEGQRSIGEKLFGI
+496 IIESKPTIGERIFGI
-511 FPKVLNGIRFVY
+511 FPMVMNGVRFVY

-533 PGVLFQGA
+533 PGVLVQVA
-541 ALIAGIFFVGF
+541 ALVGMIVFVGG

-561 IMPKQDQGMMSVKV
+561 IMPKQDQGMISVKL
-575 EMPVGTNVETAD
+575 EMPVGTNIETTD
-587 SIARIIESRVKDVP
+587 SVARIIESRLKDVP
-601 EIVHYSV
+601 EIVHYSM
-608 NVGGTSSNGGAVNQ
+608 NVGGSNGFTTVNQ
-622 ATMRVKL
+622 ATMRIRL
-629 LKDWEKKKMPDWK
+629 LKDREGRK
-642 GGHRGTDQIVDS
+642 RSTDQIVDS
-654 LRPYLANIPDAFIS
+654 LRPYLADIPDAFIS
-668 IKSTSASEMNN
+668 IKSASASEMSN
-679 NSAGDVVLEVNG
+679 NSTGDVVLEVNG
-691 LHRDSVI
+691 LHADSVI
-698 KAAEI
+698 KASELI
-703 LLDRVRETIEGVVDV
+703 MDRIKDKINGIVDV
-718 KMSYEAG
+718 KTSYEAG
-725 KPEIRLIPNRQAIAD
+725 KPEIRLVPNRQALAD
-740 YGLTLQTVAT
+740 YGMTLQTVAT
-750 YNYIAVSG
+750 FNYIAVSG

-763 YTDDGEEYDV
+763 FTDDGEEYDV
-773 YVRMMEKDRQSHTD
+773 YVRMMEKDRKNHSD

-843 KVGKLAESM
+843 KVGQLAASM
-852 KEEVPEGITFS
+852 KDEIPEGITFS
-863 FGAQADM
+863 FGGQADM
-870 QNDMVA
+870 QDDMVA
-876 EFKVAILMAIILT
+876 EFKAAIIMAILLT

-903 FVIMTTVP
+903 FIIMTTIP
-911 MGAIGVIL
+911 MGAIGVLLSLI
-919 ALVLTGK
+919 LTGK

-953 ANRLLRSGAMG
+953 SNRLLRSGSMG
-964 RRSAIMTAGE
+964 RRSAMMTAAK

-994 AFALGGNVAAM
+994 AFAVGGDVAAM

-1037 IFHKAKKKAGNIK
+1037 LTNKAKKMKNKIQTRLHSKA
-1050 KNFQRHKA
+1050 

>member
-16 ILTVVVFGLYTYSM
+16 ILAIVVFGLYTYSM

-38 FEVPVVTATIIYQG
+38 FDIPVVTGTIVYPG
-52 ANPEEIESTII
+52 ANPEEIETTII
-63 KPLED
+63 KPIED

-75 IDYVQSICLENYGI
+75 IDYVQSICMENYGI
-89 IVAMFNMGVNVD
+89 IIAMFNMGIDVD
-101 VAANDVRSKIDLA
+101 VAANDVRSKIELA
-114 SVNFPDAVQAPII
+114 AADFPDAVEAPVI

-132 NGAAIMAI
+132 NASAIMSI

-155 EDDIEP
+155 EDEIEP
-161 LFTAVS
+161 LFTSVS

-173 VFGGTTRQISIE
+173 IFGGTTRQISIE
-185 VDKDKLKDR
+185 LDKEKMIDR
-194 NVDIGTIMGLFGQ
+194 NVDITTIMGLYGAT
-207 SNINYP
+207 NVNNP

-219 KHKNTSVRTS
+219 KHKNTTVRTD
-229 GKFKN
+229 GKFKT
-234 LDEIRDM
+234 LDEMRNL
-241 DIPTAKG
+241 DIPTSMG
-248 VIKLSEIAVVK
+248 VIKLSEIAEIK
-259 DTVETVT
+259 DTVETIT
-266 SMSRFNGQNSV
+266 SASRFNGQSSI

-288 VVDVS
+288 VVEVS
-293 KGVRKRMAEIQKTL
+293 EGVLKRMNEINKTL

-316 YDKSEAVSESIDNV
+316 YDKSESVNESIDNV
-330 IQNIIIAIGLTS
+330 IQNIMIAIALTA

-401 VLENINNKL
+401 VLENINAKL
-410 NLGLDPKEAA
+410 GEGLDPKEAA
-420 YKGTSEIMIA
+420 YKGTSEIMVA

-448 KSIAGIFF
+448 KSIVGIFF
-456 RTFGLTMVFATFVS
+456 RTFGMTMVFATVVS
-470 LLVTFTL
+470 LIITFTL

-490 IDENGN
+490 KDENGN
-496 IIEGQRSIGEKLFGI
+496 IIESKPSIGERIFGV
-511 FPKVLNGIRFVY
+511 FPTVLNGIRFVY

-533 PGVLFQGA
+533 PGVIFQVL
-541 ALIAGIFFVGF
+541 ALVAMLMFVGYMTTN
-552 LAKNFLTVE
+552 KMTVE
-561 IMPKQDQGMMSVKV
+561 LSPKQDQGMISVKL
-575 EMPVGTNVETAD
+575 EMPVGTNIETTD
-587 SIARIIESRVKDVP
+587 SVARIIESRIKDVP

-608 NVGGTSSNGGAVNQ
+608 TVGGSNGMTSVNQ
-622 ATMRVKL
+622 ASLRIKL
-629 LKDWEKKKMPDWK
+629 LKDRE
-642 GGHRGTDQIVDS
+642 GRTRSTDQIVDS
-654 LRPYLANIPDAFIS
+654 LRPYFANIPDAYIS

-679 NSAGDVVLEVNG
+679 NSSGDVVLEVSG
-691 LHRDSVI
+691 LKMDSVV
-698 KAAEI
+698 KASQI
-703 LLDRVRETIEGVVDV
+703 VLDRIKDKIDGIVDV
-718 KMSYEAG
+718 KTSYEAG
-725 KPEIRLIPNRQAIAD
+725 KPEIRLIPNRQALAD
-740 YGLTLQTVAT
+740 YGVTLKTVAT

-763 YTDDGEEYDV
+763 YSEDGEEYDV
-773 YVRMMEKDRQSHTD
+773 YVRLQEKDRQSHSD
-787 IEDLPILTPKGY
+787 IETLPLLTPKGY
-799 VSARDLF
+799 VNTSELF
-806 FIEDGAG
+806 YVEDGAG
-813 PTRIDRKRKRTRVDV
+813 PTRIDRKRKLSRIDI

-843 KVGKLAESM
+843 KLGKLTSEM
-852 KEEVPEGITFS
+852 EDEIPEGVS
-863 FGAQADM
+863 FGFGGNADM
-870 QNDMVA
+870 QNDMVQ
-876 EFKVAILMAIILT
+876 EFITAIIMAILLT

-903 FVIMTTVP
+903 FIIMTTIP
-911 MGAIGVIL
+911 MGAIGVFL
-919 ALVLTGK
+919 ALIFTGK
-926 ALSMIALMAI
+926 ALSMISLMAI

-964 RRSAIMTAGE
+964 RRSAVMTAAK

-994 AFALGGNVAAM
+994 AFALGGDVAAM

-1019 SAILT
+1019 SALLT

-1037 IFHKAKKKAGNIK
+1037 IFSKVKTKKDKFIQKRKMLA
-1050 KNFQRHKA
+1050 

>member
-16 ILTVVVFGLYTYSM
+16 ILAIVVFGLYTYSM

-38 FEVPVVTATIIYQG
+38 FDIPVVTGTIVYPG
-52 ANPEEIESTII
+52 ANPEEIETTII
-63 KPLED
+63 KPIED

-75 IDYVQSICLENYGI
+75 IDYVQSICMENYGI
-89 IVAMFNMGVNVD
+89 IIAMFNMGIDVD
-101 VAANDVRSKIDLA
+101 VAANDVRSKIELA
-114 SVNFPDAVQAPII
+114 AADFPDAVEAPVI

-132 NGAAIMAI
+132 NASAIMSI

-155 EDDIEP
+155 EDEIEP
-161 LFTAVS
+161 LFTSVS

-173 VFGGTTRQISIE
+173 IFGGTTRQISIE
-185 VDKDKLKDR
+185 LDKEKMIDR
-194 NVDIGTIMGLFGQ
+194 NVDITTIMGLYGAT
-207 SNINYP
+207 NVNNP

-219 KHKNTSVRTS
+219 KHKNTTVRTD
-229 GKFKN
+229 GKFKT
-234 LDEIRDM
+234 LDEMRNL
-241 DIPTAKG
+241 DIPTSMG
-248 VIKLSEIAVVK
+248 VIKLSEIAEIK
-259 DTVETVT
+259 DTVETIT
-266 SMSRFNGQNSV
+266 SASRFNGQSSI

-288 VVDVS
+288 VVEVS
-293 KGVRKRMAEIQKTL
+293 EGVLKRMNEINKTL

-316 YDKSEAVSESIDNV
+316 YDKSESVNESIDNV
-330 IQNIIIAIGLTS
+330 IQNIMIAIALTA

-401 VLENINNKL
+401 VLENINAKL
-410 NLGLDPKEAA
+410 GEGLDPKEAA
-420 YKGTSEIMIA
+420 YKGTSEIMVA

-448 KSIAGIFF
+448 KSIVGIFF
-456 RTFGLTMVFATFVS
+456 RTFGMTMVFATVVS
-470 LLVTFTL
+470 LIITFTL

-490 IDENGN
+490 KDENGN
-496 IIEGQRSIGEKLFGI
+496 IIESKPSIGERIFGV
-511 FPKVLNGIRFVY
+511 FPTVLNGIRFVY

-533 PGVLFQGA
+533 PGVIFQVL
-541 ALIAGIFFVGF
+541 ALVAMLMFVGYMTTN
-552 LAKNFLTVE
+552 KMTVE
-561 IMPKQDQGMMSVKV
+561 LSPKQDQGMMSVKL
-575 EMPVGTNVETAD
+575 EMPVGTNIETTD
-587 SIARIIESRVKDVP
+587 SVARIIESRIKDVP

-608 NVGGTSSNGGAVNQ
+608 TVGGSNGMTSVNQ
-622 ATMRVKL
+622 ASLRIKL
-629 LKDWEKKKMPDWK
+629 LKDRE
-642 GGHRGTDQIVDS
+642 GRTRSTDQIVDS
-654 LRPYLANIPDAFIS
+654 LRPYFANIPDAYIS

-679 NSAGDVVLEVNG
+679 SSGGDVVLEVSG
-691 LHRDSVI
+691 LKMDSVVKASQIVMDRI
-698 KAAEI
+698 KDKI
-703 LLDRVRETIEGVVDV
+703 DGIVDV
-718 KMSYEAG
+718 KTSYEAG
-725 KPEIRLIPNRQAIAD
+725 KPEIRLIPNRQALAD
-740 YGLTLQTVAT
+740 YGVTLKTVAT

-763 YTDDGEEYDV
+763 YSEDGEEYDV
-773 YVRMMEKDRQSHTD
+773 YVRLQEKDRQSHSD
-787 IEDLPILTPKGY
+787 IETLPLLTPKGY
-799 VSARDLF
+799 VNTSELF
-806 FIEDGAG
+806 YVEDGAG
-813 PTRIDRKRKRTRVDV
+813 PTRIDRKRKLSRIDI

-843 KVGKLAESM
+843 KLGKLTSEM
-852 KEEVPEGITFS
+852 EDEIPEGVS
-863 FGAQADM
+863 FGFGGNADM
-870 QNDMVA
+870 QNDMVQ
-876 EFKVAILMAIILT
+876 EFITAIIMAILLT

-903 FVIMTTVP
+903 FIIMTTIP
-911 MGAIGVIL
+911 MGAIGVFL
-919 ALVLTGK
+919 ALIFTGK
-926 ALSMIALMAI
+926 ALSMISLMAI

-964 RRSAIMTAGE
+964 RRSAVMTAAK

-994 AFALGGNVAAM
+994 AFALGGDVAAM

-1019 SAILT
+1019 SALLT

-1037 IFHKAKKKAGNIK
+1037 ITSKVKSKANKIIAKRRRSKE
-1050 KNFQRHKA
+1050 

>member
-16 ILTVVVFGLYTYSM
+16 ILTVVVFGLYTYTM

-38 FEVPVVTATIIYQG
+38 FDVPVVTGTIIYQG
-52 ANPEEIESTII
+52 ANPEEIETTII
-63 KPLED
+63 KPIEE

-89 IVAMFNMGVNVD
+89 VVAMFNMGVNVD
-101 VAANDVRSKIDLA
+101 VAANDVRSKIELA
-114 SVNFPDAVQAPII
+114 AADFPDAVQAPII

-132 NGAAIMAI
+132 NGAAIMSI

-161 LFTAVS
+161 LFTSVP

-173 VFGGTTRQISIE
+173 LFGGTTRQISIE
-185 VDKDKLKDR
+185 LDKDKMIDR
-194 NVDIGTIMGLFGQ
+194 NVDISTIMGMFGQ
-207 SNINYP
+207 ANVNLP
-213 VGEVIG
+213 VGEVVG
-219 KHKNTSVRTS
+219 KHKNTSVRTA
-229 GKFKN
+229 GKFTS
-234 LDEIRDM
+234 LDEMRDM
-241 DIPTAKG
+241 DIATKNG
-248 VIKLSEIAVVK
+248 VIKLSEIADVK
-259 DTVETVT
+259 DTVEKI
-266 SMSRFNGQNSV
+266 SSASRFNGVNSV

-288 VVDVS
+288 VVEVS
-293 KGVRKRMAEIQKTL
+293 RGVLKRLDEIQKTL

-316 YDKSEAVSESIDNV
+316 YDKSEAVNEAIDNV

-342 ILLLLFLG
+342 VLLLLFLG

-358 ALTMPISVIGAF
+358 AITMPISVIGAF

-420 YKGTSEIMIA
+420 YKGTSEIMVA

-490 IDENGN
+490 LDENGN
-496 IIEGQRSIGEKLFGI
+496 VIEGQRSIGEKLFGF

-533 PGVLFQGA
+533 PGVLFQVV
-541 ALIAGIFFVGF
+541 ALVATIFLVGVM
-552 LAKNFLTVE
+552 AKNYLTVE
-561 IMPKQDQGMMSVKV
+561 VMPKQDQGMIQVKL
-575 EMPVGTNVETAD
+575 EMPVGTNIETTD
-587 SIARIIESRVKDVP
+587 SVAHIIESRIKDVP
-601 EIVHYSV
+601 EIVHYSM
-608 NVGGTSSNGGAVNQ
+608 NVGGSNGMTTTNQ

-642 GGHRGTDQIVDS
+642 GGHRSTDEIVDS
-654 LRPYLANIPDAFIS
+654 LRPYLADIPDAFIS
-668 IKSTSASEMNN
+668 IKSTSASETNN
-679 NSAGDVVLEVNG
+679 NSAGDVVLEVSG
-691 LHRDSVI
+691 LHKDSVVKASQIVMDRI
-698 KAAEI
+698 K
-703 LLDRVRETIEGVVDV
+703 ETIDGIVDV

-725 KPEIRLIPNRQAIAD
+725 KPEIRMIPNRQALAD
-740 YGLTLQTVAT
+740 YGVTLQTIAT

-763 YTDDGEEYDV
+763 FTDDGEEYDV
-773 YVRMMEKDRQSHTD
+773 YVRMMEKDRQSHSD
-787 IEDLPILTPKGY
+787 IETLPIMTTKGY
-799 VSARDLF
+799 VNANELF

-843 KVGKLAESM
+843 KVGKLAADMSN
-852 KEEVPEGITFS
+852 EVPEGIS
-863 FGAQADM
+863 FGFGGNADM

-876 EFKVAILMAIILT
+876 EFKTAILMAIILT

-903 FVIMTTVP
+903 FVIMTTIP

-919 ALVLTGK
+919 SLILTGK

-964 RRSAIMTAGE
+964 RRSAILTAGK

-1019 SAILT
+1019 SAVLT

-1037 IFHKAKKKAGNIK
+1037 ITGKVMKKVDKIK
-1050 KNFQRHKA
+1050 RNRHKSA

>member
-16 ILTVVVFGLYTYSM
+16 ILAIVVFGLYTYSM

-38 FEVPVVTATIIYQG
+38 FDIPVVTGTIVYPG
-52 ANPEEIESTII
+52 ANPEEIETTII
-63 KPLED
+63 KPIED

-75 IDYVQSICLENYGI
+75 IDYVQSICMENYGI
-89 IVAMFNMGVNVD
+89 IIAMFNMGIDVD
-101 VAANDVRSKIDLA
+101 VAANDVRSKIELA
-114 SVNFPDAVQAPII
+114 AADFPDAVEAPVI

-132 NGAAIMAI
+132 NASAIMSI

-155 EDDIEP
+155 EDEIEP
-161 LFTAVS
+161 LFTSVS

-173 VFGGTTRQISIE
+173 IFGGTTRQISIE
-185 VDKDKLKDR
+185 LDKEKMIDR
-194 NVDIGTIMGLFGQ
+194 NVDITTIMGLYGAT
-207 SNINYP
+207 NVNNP

-219 KHKNTSVRTS
+219 KHKNTTVRTD
-229 GKFKN
+229 GKFKT
-234 LDEIRDM
+234 LDEMRNL
-241 DIPTAKG
+241 DIPTSMG
-248 VIKLSEIAVVK
+248 VIKLSEIAEIK
-259 DTVETVT
+259 DTVETIT
-266 SMSRFNGQNSV
+266 SASRFNGQSSI

-288 VVDVS
+288 VVEVS
-293 KGVRKRMAEIQKTL
+293 EGVLKRMNEINKTL

-316 YDKSEAVSESIDNV
+316 YDKSESVNESIDNV
-330 IQNIIIAIGLTS
+330 IQNIMIAIALTA

-401 VLENINNKL
+401 VLENINAKL
-410 NLGLDPKEAA
+410 GEGLDPKEAA
-420 YKGTSEIMIA
+420 YKGTSEIMVA

-448 KSIAGIFF
+448 KSIVGIFF
-456 RTFGLTMVFATFVS
+456 RTFGMTMVFATVVS
-470 LLVTFTL
+470 LIITFTL

-490 IDENGN
+490 KDENGN
-496 IIEGQRSIGEKLFGI
+496 IIESKPSIGERIFGV
-511 FPKVLNGIRFVY
+511 FPTVLNGIRFVY

-533 PGVLFQGA
+533 PGVIFQVL
-541 ALIAGIFFVGF
+541 ALLAMLMFVGYMTTN
-552 LAKNFLTVE
+552 KMTVE
-561 IMPKQDQGMMSVKV
+561 LSPKQDQGMMSVKL
-575 EMPVGTNVETAD
+575 EMPVGTNIETTD
-587 SIARIIESRVKDVP
+587 SVARIIESRIKDVP

-608 NVGGTSSNGGAVNQ
+608 TVGGSNGMTSVNQ
-622 ATMRVKL
+622 ASLRIKL
-629 LKDWEKKKMPDWK
+629 LKDRE
-642 GGHRGTDQIVDS
+642 GRTRSTDQIVDS
-654 LRPYLANIPDAFIS
+654 LRPYFANIPDAYIS

-679 NSAGDVVLEVNG
+679 SSGGDVVLEVSG
-691 LHRDSVI
+691 LKMDSVVKASQIVMDRI
-698 KAAEI
+698 KDKI
-703 LLDRVRETIEGVVDV
+703 DGIVDV
-718 KMSYEAG
+718 KTSYEAG
-725 KPEIRLIPNRQAIAD
+725 KPEIRLIPNRQALAD
-740 YGLTLQTVAT
+740 YGVTLKTVAT

-763 YTDDGEEYDV
+763 YSEDGEEYDV
-773 YVRMMEKDRQSHTD
+773 YVRLQEKDRQSHSD
-787 IEDLPILTPKGY
+787 IETLPILTPKGY
-799 VSARDLF
+799 VNTSELF
-806 FIEDGAG
+806 YVEDGAG
-813 PTRIDRKRKRTRVDV
+813 PTRIDRKRKLSRIDI

-843 KVGKLAESM
+843 KLGKLTSEM
-852 KEEVPEGITFS
+852 EDEIPEGVS
-863 FGAQADM
+863 FGFGGNADM
-870 QNDMVA
+870 QNDMVQ
-876 EFKVAILMAIILT
+876 EFITAIIMAILLT

-903 FVIMTTVP
+903 FIIMTTIP
-911 MGAIGVIL
+911 MGAIGVFL
-919 ALVLTGK
+919 ALIFTGK
-926 ALSMIALMAI
+926 ALSMISLMAI

-964 RRSAIMTAGE
+964 RRSAVMTAAK

-994 AFALGGNVAAM
+994 AFALGGDVAAM

-1019 SAILT
+1019 SALLT

-1037 IFHKAKKKAGNIK
+1037 ITSKVKSKANKIIAKRRRSKE
-1050 KNFQRHKA
+1050 

>member
-16 ILTVVVFGLYTYSM
+16 ILTVVVFGLYTYTM

-38 FEVPVVTATIIYQG
+38 FDVPVVTGTIIYQG
-52 ANPEEIESTII
+52 ANPEEIETTII
-63 KPLED
+63 KPIEE

-89 IVAMFNMGVNVD
+89 VVAMFNMGVNVD
-101 VAANDVRSKIDLA
+101 VAANDVRSKIELA
-114 SVNFPDAVQAPII
+114 AADFPDAVQAPII

-132 NGAAIMAI
+132 NGAAIMSI

-161 LFTAVS
+161 LFTSVP

-173 VFGGTTRQISIE
+173 LFGGTTRQISIE
-185 VDKDKLKDR
+185 LDKDKMIDR
-194 NVDIGTIMGLFGQ
+194 NVDIATIMGVFNQANVNL
-207 SNINYP
+207 P

-219 KHKNTSVRTS
+219 KHKNTSVRTA
-229 GKFKN
+229 GKFTS
-234 LDEIRDM
+234 LDEMRDM
-241 DIPTAKG
+241 DIPTKTG
-248 VIKLSEIAVVK
+248 VIKLSEIADVK
-259 DTVETVT
+259 DTVEKI
-266 SMSRFNGQNSV
+266 SSASRFNGVNSV

-288 VVDVS
+288 VVEVS
-293 KGVRKRMAEIQKTL
+293 RGVLKRMAEIQKTL

-316 YDKSEAVSESIDNV
+316 YDKSEAVNEAIDNV

-358 ALTMPISVIGAF
+358 AITMPISVIGAF

-420 YKGTSEIMIA
+420 YKGTSEIMVA

-496 IIEGQRSIGEKLFGI
+496 VIEGQRTIGEKIFGI
-511 FPKVLNGIRFVY
+511 FPKALNGIRFVY

-533 PGVLFQGA
+533 PGVLFQVA
-541 ALIAGIFFVGF
+541 ALVATIFFVGAM
-552 LAKNFLTVE
+552 AKNYLTVE
-561 IMPKQDQGMMSVKV
+561 VMPKQDQGMIQVKL
-575 EMPVGTNVETAD
+575 EMPVGTNIETTD
-587 SIARIIESRVKDVP
+587 SIAHIIESRIKDVP
-601 EIVHYSV
+601 EIVHYSM
-608 NVGGTSSNGGAVNQ
+608 NVGGSNGMTTTNQ

-629 LKDWEKKKMPDWK
+629 LKDWEKKKMPEWK
-642 GGHRGTDQIVDS
+642 GGHRSTDQIVDS
-654 LRPYLANIPDAFIS
+654 LRPYLADIPDAFIS
-668 IKSTSASEMNN
+668 IKSTSASETNN
-679 NSAGDVVLEVNG
+679 NSAGDVVLEVSG
-691 LHRDSVI
+691 LHKDSVV

-703 LLDRVRETIEGVVDV
+703 VMDRIKETIDGIVDV

-725 KPEIRLIPNRQAIAD
+725 KPEIRMIPNRQALAD
-740 YGLTLQTVAT
+740 YGVTLQTIAT

-763 YTDDGEEYDV
+763 YTENGEEYDV
-773 YVRMMEKDRQSHTD
+773 YVRMMEKDRQSHGD
-787 IEDLPILTPKGY
+787 IEALPIMTQKGY
-799 VSARDLF
+799 VNANELF

-852 KEEVPEGITFS
+852 KDEVPEGIS
-863 FGAQADM
+863 FGFGGNADM

-876 EFKVAILMAIILT
+876 EFKTAILMAIILT
-889 YILLVALLESFAQP
+889 YILLIALLESFAQP
-903 FVIMTTVP
+903 FVIMTTIP

-919 ALVLTGK
+919 SLILTGK

-964 RRSAIMTAGE
+964 RRAAILTAGK

-1019 SAILT
+1019 SAVLT

>member
-38 FEVPVVTATIIYQG
+38 FDVPVVTATIIYQG

-63 KPLED
+63 KPIED

-89 IVAMFNMGVNVD
+89 LVAMFNMGVNVD

-127 SKVDI
+127 AKVDI
-132 NGAAIMAI
+132 NGAAIMSI

-185 VDKDKLKDR
+185 LDKDKMLDR
-194 NVDIGTIMGLFGQ
+194 NVDIATIMGLFGQ

-229 GKFKN
+229 GKFKD
-234 LDEIRDM
+234 LDEIRNM
-241 DIPTAKG
+241 DIPTARG

-259 DTVETVT
+259 DTIETIT
-266 SMSRFNGQNSV
+266 SASRFNGVNSV

-288 VVDVS
+288 VVKVS
-293 KGVRKRMAEIQKTL
+293 EGVIKRMNEIQKTL

-316 YDKSEAVSESIDNV
+316 YDKSEAVNESIQNV
-330 IQNIIIAIGLTS
+330 IQNIIIAICLTAG
-342 ILLLLFLG
+342 LLLLFLG
-350 KFSTMIIA
+350 KFSTMLIA

-401 VLENINNKL
+401 VLENINEKL
-410 NLGLDPKEAA
+410 KLGLDPKDAA
-420 YKGTSEIMIA
+420 LKGTSEIMVA

-477 TPLMAAYLFKGKK
+477 TPLMAAYLFKGVKK
-490 IDENGN
+490 DENGN
-496 IIEGQRSIGEKLFGI
+496 IIEGHRSIGEKIFGI
-511 FPKVLNGIRFVY
+511 FPAFLNGVRFVY
-523 LKTLSFCLSV
+523 LKTLSFCLSI
-533 PGVLFQGA
+533 PGVIFQVA
-541 ALIAGIFFVGF
+541 ALVGTIMFVGF

-561 IMPKQDQGMMSVKV
+561 IMPKQDQGMISVKL
-575 EMPVGTNVETAD
+575 EMPVGTNIETTD
-587 SIARIIESRVKDVP
+587 SVARIIESRIKGVP
-601 EIVHYSV
+601 EIVHYSM
-608 NVGGTSSNGGAVNQ
+608 NVGGSNGFTTVNQ

-629 LKDWEKKKMPDWK
+629 LKDWE
-642 GGHRGTDQIVDS
+642 GRTRSTDQIVDS
-654 LRPYLANIPDAFIS
+654 LRPYLADIPDAYIS
-668 IKSTSASEMNN
+668 IKSASASEMNN

-691 LHRDSVI
+691 LHADSVI
-698 KAAEI
+698 KASQLVMDRIKDEI
-703 LLDRVRETIEGVVDV
+703 DGIVDL
-718 KMSYEAG
+718 KTSYEAG
-725 KPEIRLIPNRQAIAD
+725 KPEIRLVPNRQALAD
-740 YGLTLQTVAT
+740 YGVTLQTVAT

-763 YTDDGEEYDV
+763 YTEDGEEYDV

-787 IEDLPILTPKGY
+787 IENLPILTPKGY
-799 VSARDLF
+799 LNASELF
-806 FIEDGAG
+806 YIEDGAG

-828 SMNLLPGHTTGEIMG
+828 SMNLLPGHTTGEVMG
-843 KVGKLAESM
+843 KVGALAESM
-852 KEEVPEGITFS
+852 KGELPEGISFS

-876 EFKVAILMAIILT
+876 EFKTAILMAIILT
-889 YILLVALLESFAQP
+889 YILLIALLESFAQP
-903 FVIMTTVP
+903 FIIMTTIP
-911 MGAIGVIL
+911 MGAIGVL
-919 ALVLTGK
+919 LSLVFTGK

-953 ANRLLRSGAMG
+953 ANRLLRSGSMG
-964 RRSAIMTAGE
+964 RRSAIMTAAK

-982 ATFASVVAQLPL
+982 ATVASVVAQLPL

-1037 IFHKAKKKAGNIK
+1037 LFHKAGKGIKKIKKKMS
-1050 KNFQRHKA
+1050 KN

>member
-16 ILTVVVFGLYTYSM
+16 ILAIVVFGLYTYSM

-38 FEVPVVTATIIYQG
+38 FDIPVVTGTIVYPG
-52 ANPEEIESTII
+52 ANPEEIETTII
-63 KPLED
+63 KPIED

-75 IDYVQSICLENYGI
+75 IDYVQSICMENYGI
-89 IVAMFNMGVNVD
+89 IIAMFNMGIDVD
-101 VAANDVRSKIDLA
+101 VAANDVRSKIELA
-114 SVNFPDAVQAPII
+114 AADFPDAVEAPVI

-132 NGAAIMAI
+132 NASAIMSI

-155 EDDIEP
+155 EDEIEP
-161 LFTAVS
+161 LFTSVS

-173 VFGGTTRQISIE
+173 IFGGTTRQISIE
-185 VDKDKLKDR
+185 LDKEKMIDR
-194 NVDIGTIMGLFGQ
+194 NVDITTIMGLYGAT
-207 SNINYP
+207 NVNNP

-219 KHKNTSVRTS
+219 KHKNTSVRTD
-229 GKFKN
+229 GKFKT
-234 LDEIRDM
+234 LDEMRNL
-241 DIPTAKG
+241 DIPTSMG
-248 VIKLSEIAVVK
+248 VIKLSEIAEIK
-259 DTVETVT
+259 DTVETIT
-266 SMSRFNGQNSV
+266 SASRFNGQSSI

-288 VVDVS
+288 VVEVS
-293 KGVRKRMAEIQKTL
+293 EGVLKRMNEINKTL

-316 YDKSEAVSESIDNV
+316 YDKSESVNESIDNV
-330 IQNIIIAIGLTS
+330 IQNIMIAIALTAV
-342 ILLLLFLG
+342 LLLLFLG

-401 VLENINNKL
+401 VLENINAKL
-410 NLGLDPKEAA
+410 GEGLDPKEAA
-420 YKGTSEIMIA
+420 YKGTSEIMVA

-448 KSIAGIFF
+448 KSIVGIFF
-456 RTFGLTMVFATFVS
+456 RTFGMTMVFATVVS
-470 LLVTFTL
+470 LIITFTL

-490 IDENGN
+490 KDENGN
-496 IIEGQRSIGEKLFGI
+496 IIESKPSIGERIFGV
-511 FPKVLNGIRFVY
+511 FPTVLNGIRFVY

-533 PGVLFQGA
+533 PGVIFQVL
-541 ALIAGIFFVGF
+541 ALVAMLMFVGYMTTN
-552 LAKNFLTVE
+552 KMTVE
-561 IMPKQDQGMMSVKV
+561 LSPKQDQGMISVKL
-575 EMPVGTNVETAD
+575 EMPVGTNIETTD
-587 SIARIIESRVKDVP
+587 SVARIIESRIKDVP

-608 NVGGTSSNGGAVNQ
+608 TVGGSNGMTSVNQ
-622 ATMRVKL
+622 ASLRIKL
-629 LKDWEKKKMPDWK
+629 LKDRE
-642 GGHRGTDQIVDS
+642 GRTRSTDQIVDS
-654 LRPYLANIPDAFIS
+654 LRPYFANIPDAYIS

-679 NSAGDVVLEVNG
+679 NSSGDVVLEVSG
-691 LHRDSVI
+691 LKMDSVV
-698 KAAEI
+698 KASQI
-703 LLDRVRETIEGVVDV
+703 VLDRIKDKIDGIVDV
-718 KMSYEAG
+718 KTSYEAG
-725 KPEIRLIPNRQAIAD
+725 KPEIRLIPNRQALAD
-740 YGLTLQTVAT
+740 YGVTLKTVAT

-763 YTDDGEEYDV
+763 YSEDGEEYDV
-773 YVRMMEKDRQSHTD
+773 YVRLQEKDRQSHSD
-787 IEDLPILTPKGY
+787 IETLPLLTPKGY
-799 VSARDLF
+799 VNTSELF
-806 FIEDGAG
+806 YVEDGAG
-813 PTRIDRKRKRTRVDV
+813 PTRIDRKRKLSRIDI

-843 KVGKLAESM
+843 KLGKLTSEM
-852 KEEVPEGITFS
+852 EDEIPEGVS
-863 FGAQADM
+863 FGFGGNADM
-870 QNDMVA
+870 QNDMVQ
-876 EFKVAILMAIILT
+876 EFITAIIMAILLT

-903 FVIMTTVP
+903 FIIMTTIP
-911 MGAIGVIL
+911 MGAIGVFL
-919 ALVLTGK
+919 ALIFTGK
-926 ALSMIALMAI
+926 ALSMISLMAI

-964 RRSAIMTAGE
+964 RRSAVMTAAK

-994 AFALGGNVAAM
+994 AFALGGDVAAM

-1019 SAILT
+1019 SALLT

-1037 IFHKAKKKAGNIK
+1037 ITSKVKSKANKIIAKRRRSKE
-1050 KNFQRHKA
+1050 

>member
-38 FEVPVVTATIIYQG
+38 FDVPVVTGTIIYPG
-52 ANPEEIESTII
+52 ANPEEIETTII
-63 KPLED
+63 KPIEE

-89 IVAMFNMGVNVD
+89 VVAMFNMGINVD
-101 VAANDVRSKIDLA
+101 VAANDVRSKIELA
-114 SVNFPDAVQAPII
+114 AADFPDAVEAPII

-155 EDDIEP
+155 EDEIEP
-161 LFTAVS
+161 LFTSVP

-173 VFGGTTRQISIE
+173 IFGGTTRQISIE
-185 VDKDKLKDR
+185 LDKDKMIDR
-194 NVDIGTIMGLFGQ
+194 NVDIATIMGIFGQ
-207 SNINYP
+207 ANVNNP

-219 KHKNTSVRTS
+219 KHKNTTVRTA
-229 GKFKN
+229 GKFTS
-234 LDEIRDM
+234 LDEMRDM

-248 VIKLSEIAVVK
+248 VIKLSEIADVK
-259 DTVETVT
+259 DTVETIT
-266 SMSRFNGQNSV
+266 SASRFNGTNSV

-288 VVDVS
+288 VVEVS
-293 KGVRKRMAEIQKTL
+293 KGVIKRMNEIQKTL

-316 YDKSEAVSESIDNV
+316 YDKSEAVNEAIDNV

-358 ALTMPISVIGAF
+358 AITMPISVIGAF

-401 VLENINNKL
+401 VLENINEKL
-410 NLGLDPKEAA
+410 KLGLDPKEAA
-420 YKGTSEIMIA
+420 YKGTSEIMVA

-490 IDENGN
+490 KDENGN
-496 IIEGQRSIGEKLFGI
+496 IIEEKPGI
-511 FPKVLNGIRFVY
+511 ISRILGLFPKALNGIRFVY
-523 LKTLSFCLSV
+523 LKTLSFCLSI
-533 PGVLFQGA
+533 PGVLFQVV
-541 ALIAGIFFVGF
+541 ALVAGIIFVGI

-561 IMPKQDQGMMSVKV
+561 VMPKQDQGMISVKL
-575 EMPVGTNVETAD
+575 EMPVGTNIETTD
-587 SIARIIESRVKDVP
+587 SVAHIIESRIKDVP
-601 EIVHYSV
+601 EIVHYSM
-608 NVGGTSSNGGAVNQ
+608 NVGGSNGFTTVNQ

-629 LKDWEKKKMPDWK
+629 LKDWE
-642 GGHRGTDQIVDS
+642 GRTRSTDDIVDS
-654 LRPYLANIPDAFIS
+654 LRPYLADIPDAFIS
-668 IKSTSASEMNN
+668 IKSTSASEMSN
-679 NSAGDVVLEVNG
+679 NSAGDVVLEVSG
-691 LHRDSVI
+691 LHADSVVKASEIVMDKI
-698 KAAEI
+698 K
-703 LLDRVRETIEGVVDV
+703 ETIEGVVDV

-725 KPEIRLIPNRQAIAD
+725 KPEIRLIPNRQALAD
-740 YGLTLQTVAT
+740 YGVTLKTVAT

-763 YTDDGEEYDV
+763 FTDDGEEYDV
-773 YVRMMEKDRQSHTD
+773 YVRMQEKDRQSHGD
-787 IEDLPILTPKGY
+787 IEALPIMTPKGY
-799 VSARDLF
+799 VNASELF
-806 FIEDGAG
+806 YIEDGAG
-813 PTRIDRKRKRTRVDV
+813 PTRIDRKRKMRRVDV

-843 KVGKLAESM
+843 KIGKLTAEM
-852 KEEVPEGITFS
+852 KDQVPEGIS
-863 FGAQADM
+863 FGFGGNADM
-870 QNDMVA
+870 QNDMVD
-876 EFKVAILMAIILT
+876 EFKTAILMAIILT
-889 YILLVALLESFAQP
+889 YILLIALLESFAQP
-903 FVIMTTVP
+903 FIIMTTIP
-911 MGAIGVIL
+911 MGAIGV
-919 ALVLTGK
+919 VLSLIFTGK

-964 RRSAIMTAGE
+964 RRSAIMTAGK

-1014 GGLIV
+1014 GGLLV

-1037 IFHKAKKKAGNIK
+1037 ITSKVKSKANKIIAKRRRSKE
-1050 KNFQRHKA
+1050 

>member
-38 FEVPVVTATIIYQG
+38 FDVPVVTATIIYQG

-127 SKVDI
+127 AKVDI
-132 NGAAIMAI
+132 NGAAIMSI

-155 EDDIEP
+155 EDEIEP

-173 VFGGTTRQISIE
+173 LFGGTTRQISIE
-185 VDKDKLKDR
+185 LDKDKMIDR
-194 NVDIGTIMGLFGQ
+194 DVDIATIMGLFGQ

-219 KHKNTSVRTS
+219 KHKNTTVRTS
-229 GKFKN
+229 GKFQS
-234 LDEIRDM
+234 LDEIRNM
-241 DIPTAKG
+241 DIPTGKG

-259 DTVETVT
+259 DTIETVT
-266 SMSRFNGQNSV
+266 SASRFNGTNSV

-288 VVDVS
+288 VVKVS
-293 KGVRKRMAEIQKTL
+293 EGVIKRMNEIQKTL

-330 IQNIIIAIGLTS
+330 IQNIIIAIALTAG
-342 ILLLLFLG
+342 LLLLFLG

-401 VLENINNKL
+401 VLENINEKL
-410 NLGLDPKEAA
+410 KLGLEPKEAA
-420 YKGTSEIMIA
+420 YKGTSEIMVA

-490 IDENGN
+490 KDEFGN
-496 IIEGQRSIGEKLFGI
+496 IIEEKPGIIASALGI
-511 FPKVLNGIRFVY
+511 FPKVLNGVRFIY
-523 LKTLSFCLSV
+523 LKTLSFCLSI
-533 PGVLFQGA
+533 PGVIFQVL
-541 ALIAGIFFVGF
+541 ALMGTIAVVGF
-552 LAKNFLTVE
+552 LAKNALTVE
-561 IMPKQDQGMMSVKV
+561 IMPKQDQGMISVKL
-575 EMPVGTNVETAD
+575 EMPVGTNIETTD
-587 SIARIIESRVKDVP
+587 SIAQIIESRIKGVP
-601 EIVHYSV
+601 EIVHYSM
-608 NVGGTSSNGGAVNQ
+608 NVGGSNGMTTVNQ

-629 LKDWEKKKMPDWK
+629 LKDWE
-642 GGHRGTDQIVDS
+642 GRTRSTDQIVDS
-654 LRPYLANIPDAFIS
+654 LRPYLADIPDAYIS
-668 IKSTSASEMNN
+668 IKSASASEMNN

-691 LHRDSVI
+691 LHADSVVKASNLIMDRI
-698 KAAEI
+698 KDSI
-703 LLDRVRETIEGVVDV
+703 SGIVDL
-718 KMSYEAG
+718 KTSYEAG
-725 KPEIRLIPNRQAIAD
+725 KPEIRLIPNRQALAD
-740 YGLTLQTVAT
+740 YGVTLQTVAT

-763 YTDDGEEYDV
+763 YTEDGEEYDV

-787 IEDLPILTPKGY
+787 IENLPIMTPKGY
-799 VSARDLF
+799 LNASELF
-806 FIEDGAG
+806 YIEDGAG

-843 KVGKLAESM
+843 KVGALAESM
-852 KEEVPEGITFS
+852 KSELPEGITFS

-876 EFKVAILMAIILT
+876 EFKVAIVMAILLT
-889 YILLVALLESFAQP
+889 YILLIALLESFMQP
-903 FVIMTTVP
+903 FIIMMTIP
-911 MGAIGVIL
+911 MGAIGVLL
-919 ALVLTGK
+919 ALVFTGK

-953 ANRLLRSGAMG
+953 SNRLLRSGAMG
-964 RRSAIMTAGE
+964 RRSAMMTAAKN
-974 TKFQPIVL
+974 KFQPIVL
-982 ATFASVVAQLPL
+982 ATFASIVAQMPL
-994 AFALGGNVAAM
+994 ALALGGNVAAM

-1014 GGLIV
+1014 GGLLV

-1037 IFHKAKKKAGNIK
+1037 IFHKAKKGASKIK
-1050 KNFQRHKA
+1050 KKMNKHATA

>member
-16 ILTVVVFGLYTYSM
+16 ILTVVVFGLYTYTM

-38 FEVPVVTATIIYQG
+38 FDVPVVTGTIIYQG
-52 ANPEEIESTII
+52 ANPEEIETTII
-63 KPLED
+63 KPIEE

-89 IVAMFNMGVNVD
+89 VVAMFNMGVNVD
-101 VAANDVRSKIDLA
+101 VAANDVRSKIELA
-114 SVNFPDAVQAPII
+114 AADFPDAVQAPII

-132 NGAAIMAI
+132 NGAAIMSI

-161 LFTAVS
+161 LFTSVP

-173 VFGGTTRQISIE
+173 LFGGTTRQISIE
-185 VDKDKLKDR
+185 LDKDKMIDR
-194 NVDIGTIMGLFGQ
+194 NVDISTIMGMFGQ
-207 SNINYP
+207 ANVNLP
-213 VGEVIG
+213 VGEVVG
-219 KHKNTSVRTS
+219 KHKNTSVRTA
-229 GKFKN
+229 GKFTS
-234 LDEIRDM
+234 LDEMRDM
-241 DIPTAKG
+241 DIPTKTG
-248 VIKLSEIAVVK
+248 VIKLSEIADVK
-259 DTVETVT
+259 DTVEKI
-266 SMSRFNGQNSV
+266 SSASRFNGINSV

-288 VVDVS
+288 VVEVS
-293 KGVRKRMAEIQKTL
+293 RGVLKRLDEIQKTL

-316 YDKSEAVSESIDNV
+316 YDKSEAVNEAIDNV

-358 ALTMPISVIGAF
+358 AITMPISVIGAF

-420 YKGTSEIMIA
+420 YKGTSEIMVA

-490 IDENGN
+490 LDENGN
-496 IIEGQRSIGEKLFGI
+496 VIEGQHSIAEKIFGI
-511 FPKVLNGIRFVY
+511 FPKALNGIRFVY

-533 PGVLFQGA
+533 PGVLFQVA
-541 ALIAGIFFVGF
+541 ALVATIFFVGAM
-552 LAKNFLTVE
+552 AKNYLTVE
-561 IMPKQDQGMMSVKV
+561 VMPKQDQGMIQVKL
-575 EMPVGTNVETAD
+575 EMPVGTNIETTD
-587 SIARIIESRVKDVP
+587 SIAHIIESRIKDVP
-601 EIVHYSV
+601 EIVHYSM
-608 NVGGTSSNGGAVNQ
+608 NVGGSNGMTTTNQ

-629 LKDWEKKKMPDWK
+629 LKDWEKKKMPEWK
-642 GGHRGTDQIVDS
+642 GGHRSTDEIVDS
-654 LRPYLANIPDAFIS
+654 LRPYLADIPDAFIS
-668 IKSTSASEMNN
+668 IKSTSASETNN
-679 NSAGDVVLEVNG
+679 NSAGDVVLEVSG
-691 LHRDSVI
+691 LHKDSVVKASQIVMDRI
-698 KAAEI
+698 KEKI
-703 LLDRVRETIEGVVDV
+703 DGIVDV

-725 KPEIRLIPNRQAIAD
+725 KPEIRMIPNRQALAD
-740 YGLTLQTVAT
+740 YGVTLQTIAT

-763 YTDDGEEYDV
+763 FTDDGEEYDV
-773 YVRMMEKDRQSHTD
+773 YVRMMEKDRQSHSD
-787 IEDLPILTPKGY
+787 IETLPIMTTKGY
-799 VSARDLF
+799 VNANELF

-843 KVGKLAESM
+843 KVGKLAADM
-852 KEEVPEGITFS
+852 KDEVPEGIS
-863 FGAQADM
+863 FGFGGNADM

-876 EFKVAILMAIILT
+876 EFKTAILMAIILT

-903 FVIMTTVP
+903 FVIMTTIP

-919 ALVLTGK
+919 SLILTGK

-964 RRSAIMTAGE
+964 RRSAILTAGK

-1019 SAILT
+1019 SAVLT

-1037 IFHKAKKKAGNIK
+1037 ITGKVMKKVDKIK
-1050 KNFQRHKA
+1050 RNRHKSA

>member
-38 FEVPVVTATIIYQG
+38 FDVPVVTATIIYQG

-127 SKVDI
+127 AKVDI
-132 NGAAIMAI
+132 NGAAIMSI

-155 EDDIEP
+155 EDEIEP

-173 VFGGTTRQISIE
+173 LFGGTTRQISIE
-185 VDKDKLKDR
+185 LDKDKMIDR
-194 NVDIGTIMGLFGQ
+194 DVDIATIMGLFGQ

-219 KHKNTSVRTS
+219 KHKNTTVRTS
-229 GKFKN
+229 GKFQS
-234 LDEIRDM
+234 LDEIRNM
-241 DIPTAKG
+241 DIPTGKG

-259 DTVETVT
+259 DTIETVT
-266 SMSRFNGQNSV
+266 SASRFNGTNSV

-288 VVDVS
+288 VVKVS
-293 KGVRKRMAEIQKTL
+293 EGVIKRMKEIQKTL

-316 YDKSEAVSESIDNV
+316 YDKSEAVNESIQNV
-330 IQNIIIAIGLTS
+330 IQNIIIAIGLTAG
-342 ILLLLFLG
+342 LLLLFLG
-350 KFSTMIIA
+350 KFSTMLIA

-401 VLENINNKL
+401 VLENINEKL
-410 NLGLDPKEAA
+410 KLGLDPKEAA
-420 YKGTSEIMIA
+420 YKGTSEIMVA

-490 IDENGN
+490 KDEFGN
-496 IIEGQRSIGEKLFGI
+496 VIEDKRSIGETIFGV
-511 FPKVLNGIRFVY
+511 FPMIMNGIRFIY
-523 LKTLSFCLSV
+523 LKTLSFCLSRL
-533 PGVLFQGA
+533 GVLFQVA
-541 ALIAGIFFVGF
+541 ALVGMIFVVGG

-561 IMPKQDQGMMSVKV
+561 IMPKQDQGMIGIKL
-575 EMPVGTNVETAD
+575 EMPVGTNIETTD
-587 SIARIIESRVKDVP
+587 SIARIIEARVKGVP
-601 EIVHYSV
+601 EIVHYSM
-608 NVGGTSSNGGAVNQ
+608 NVGGSNGFTTVNQ

-629 LKDWEKKKMPDWK
+629 LKDWE
-642 GGHRGTDQIVDS
+642 GRTRSTDQIVDS
-654 LRPYLANIPDAFIS
+654 LRPYLADIPDAYIS
-668 IKSTSASEMNN
+668 IKSTSASEMSN

-691 LHRDSVI
+691 LHKDSVI
-698 KAAEI
+698 KASE
-703 LLDRVRETIEGVVDV
+703 LVMDRIKDQIDGIVDL
-718 KMSYEAG
+718 KTSYEAG
-725 KPEIRLIPNRQAIAD
+725 KPEIRLIPNRQALAD
-740 YGLTLQTVAT
+740 YGVTLQTVAT

-773 YVRMMEKDRQSHTD
+773 YVRMMEKDRKNHAD
-787 IEDLPILTPKGY
+787 VEMLPIKTPKGY
-799 VSARDLF
+799 VNANELF

-852 KEEVPEGITFS
+852 KGEVPEGITFS

-889 YILLVALLESFAQP
+889 YILLVALLESFMQP
-903 FVIMTTVP
+903 FIIMTTIP

-919 ALVLTGK
+919 ALIFTGK

-953 ANRLLRSGAMG
+953 ANRLLRSGSMG
-964 RRSAIMTAGE
+964 RRSAVMTAAK

-982 ATFASVVAQLPL
+982 ATFASVVAQMPL
-994 AFALGGNVAAM
+994 ALALGGNVAAM

-1019 SAILT
+1019 SAFLT

-1037 IFHKAKKKAGNIK
+1037 LTSKAKKMKNKIQTRLHSKA
-1050 KNFQRHKA
+1050 

>member
-38 FEVPVVTATIIYQG
+38 FDVPVVTATIIYQG

-89 IVAMFNMGVNVD
+89 LVAMFNMGVNVD

-127 SKVDI
+127 AKVDI
-132 NGAAIMAI
+132 NGAAIMSI

-173 VFGGTTRQISIE
+173 IFGGTTRQISIE
-185 VDKDKLKDR
+185 LDKDKMIDR
-194 NVDIGTIMGLFGQ
+194 NVDIATIMGLFGQ

-219 KHKNTSVRTS
+219 KHKNTSVRTA
-229 GKFKN
+229 GKFQN
-234 LDEIRDM
+234 LDEIRNM

-259 DTVETVT
+259 DTIETVT
-266 SMSRFNGQNSV
+266 SASRFNGTNSV

-288 VVDVS
+288 VVKVS
-293 KGVRKRMAEIQKTL
+293 EGVIKRMNEIQKTL

-316 YDKSEAVSESIDNV
+316 YDKSEAVNESIQNV
-330 IQNIIIAIGLTS
+330 IQNIFIAIGLTAG
-342 ILLLLFLG
+342 LLLLFLG
-350 KFSTMIIA
+350 KFSTMLIA

-401 VLENINNKL
+401 VLENINEKL
-410 NLGLDPKEAA
+410 KLGLDPKEAA
-420 YKGTSEIMIA
+420 YKGTSEIMVA

-490 IDENGN
+490 KDEFGN
-496 IIEGQRSIGEKLFGI
+496 IIESKRSIGEIIFGV
-511 FPKVLNGIRFVY
+511 FPMIMNGIRFIY

-533 PGVLFQGA
+533 PGVLFQVA
-541 ALIAGIFFVGF
+541 ALVGMIVFVGG

-561 IMPKQDQGMMSVKV
+561 IMPKQDQGMIAVKL
-575 EMPVGTNVETAD
+575 EMPVGTNIETTD
-587 SIARIIESRVKDVP
+587 SVARIIEARVKGVP
-601 EIVHYSV
+601 EIVHYSM
-608 NVGGTSSNGGAVNQ
+608 NVGGSNGFTTVNQ

-629 LKDWEKKKMPDWK
+629 LKDWE
-642 GGHRGTDQIVDS
+642 GRTRSTDQIVDS
-654 LRPYLANIPDAFIS
+654 LRPYLADIPDAYIS

-691 LHRDSVI
+691 LHADSVI
-698 KAAEI
+698 KAAE
-703 LLDRVRETIEGVVDV
+703 LVMDRIKDNIDGIVDL
-718 KMSYEAG
+718 KTSYEAG
-725 KPEIRLIPNRQAIAD
+725 KPEIRLIPNRQALAD
-740 YGLTLQTVAT
+740 YGVTLQTVAT

-763 YTDDGEEYDV
+763 YTEDGEEYDV
-773 YVRMMEKDRQSHTD
+773 YVRMQEKDRKNHAD
-787 IEDLPILTPKGY
+787 VEMLPILTPKGY
-799 VSARDLF
+799 INANELF

-828 SMNLLPGHTTGEIMG
+828 SMNLLPGHTTGEVMG

-852 KEEVPEGITFS
+852 KSEIPEGITFS

-889 YILLVALLESFAQP
+889 YILLVALLESFMQP
-903 FVIMTTVP
+903 FIIMTTIP

-919 ALVLTGK
+919 ALIFTGK

-953 ANRLLRSGAMG
+953 ANRLLRSGSMG
-964 RRSAIMTAGE
+964 RRSAVMTAAK

-982 ATFASVVAQLPL
+982 ATFASVVAQMPL

-1037 IFHKAKKKAGNIK
+1037 LTSKAKKMKNKIQTRLHSKA
-1050 KNFQRHKA
+1050 

>member
-38 FEVPVVTATIIYQG
+38 FDVPVVTGTIIYQG
-52 ANPEEIESTII
+52 ANPEEIETTII
-63 KPLED
+63 KPIEE

-89 IVAMFNMGVNVD
+89 VVAMFNMGVNVD
-101 VAANDVRSKIDLA
+101 VAANDVRSKIELA
-114 SVNFPDAVQAPII
+114 AADFPDAVQAPII

-132 NGAAIMAI
+132 NGAAIMSI

-161 LFTAVS
+161 LFTSVP

-173 VFGGTTRQISIE
+173 LFGGTTRQISIE
-185 VDKDKLKDR
+185 LDKDKMIDR
-194 NVDIGTIMGLFGQ
+194 NVDISTIMGIFGQ
-207 SNINYP
+207 ANVNLP
-213 VGEVIG
+213 VGEVVG
-219 KHKNTSVRTS
+219 KHKNTSVRTA
-229 GKFKN
+229 GKFQS
-234 LDEIRDM
+234 LDEMRDM
-241 DIPTAKG
+241 DIPTKNG
-248 VIKLSEIAVVK
+248 VIKLSEIADVK
-259 DTVETVT
+259 DTVEKI
-266 SMSRFNGQNSV
+266 SSASRFNGTNSV

-288 VVDVS
+288 VVEVS
-293 KGVRKRMAEIQKTL
+293 RGVLKRMAEIQKTL

-316 YDKSEAVSESIDNV
+316 YDKSEAVNEAIDNV

-420 YKGTSEIMIA
+420 YKGTSEIMVA

-490 IDENGN
+490 LDENGN
-496 IIEGQRSIGEKLFGI
+496 VIEGQRTIGEKLFGV
-511 FPKVLNGIRFVY
+511 FPKVLNGFRFVY

-533 PGVLFQGA
+533 PGVLFQVV
-541 ALIAGIFFVGF
+541 ALGAGIFFVGI

-561 IMPKQDQGMMSVKV
+561 VMPKQDQGMISVKL
-575 EMPVGTNVETAD
+575 EMPVGTNIETTD
-587 SIARIIESRVKDVP
+587 SIARIIEARVKGVP
-601 EIVHYSV
+601 EIVHYSM
-608 NVGGTSSNGGAVNQ
+608 NVGGSNGMTTTNQ

-629 LKDWEKKKMPDWK
+629 LKDWE
-642 GGHRGTDQIVDS
+642 GRTRSTDQIVDS
-654 LRPYLANIPDAFIS
+654 LRPYLADIPDAFIS
-668 IKSTSASEMNN
+668 IKSTSASETNN
-679 NSAGDVVLEVNG
+679 NSAGDVVLEVSG
-691 LHRDSVI
+691 LHKDSVVKASEIVMDKI
-698 KAAEI
+698 K
-703 LLDRVRETIEGVVDV
+703 ETIDGIVDV

-725 KPEIRLIPNRQAIAD
+725 KPEIRMIPNRQALAD
-740 YGLTLQTVAT
+740 YGVTLQTVAT

-763 YTDDGEEYDV
+763 YTENGEEYDV
-773 YVRMMEKDRQSHTD
+773 YVRMMEKDRQSHGD
-787 IEDLPILTPKGY
+787 IEALPIMTTKGY
-799 VSARDLF
+799 VNANELF

-852 KEEVPEGITFS
+852 KDEVPDGIS
-863 FGAQADM
+863 FGFGGNADM

-876 EFKVAILMAIILT
+876 EFKTAILMAIILT
-889 YILLVALLESFAQP
+889 YILLIALLESFAQP
-903 FVIMTTVP
+903 FIIMTTIP

-919 ALVLTGK
+919 SLVVTGK

>member
-38 FEVPVVTATIIYQG
+38 FDVPVVTATIIYQG
-52 ANPEEIESTII
+52 ASPEEIESTII
-63 KPLED
+63 KPIED

-89 IVAMFNMGVNVD
+89 LVAMFNMGINVD

-127 SKVDI
+127 AKVDI
-132 NGAAIMAI
+132 NGAAIMSI

-173 VFGGTTRQISIE
+173 IFGGTTRQISIE
-185 VDKDKLKDR
+185 IDKDKMLDR
-194 NVDIGTIMGLFGQ
+194 NVDIATIMGLFGQ
-207 SNINYP
+207 SNVNFPI
-213 VGEVIG
+213 GEVIG

-229 GKFKN
+229 GKFQT
-234 LDEIRDM
+234 LDEIRNM

-259 DTVETVT
+259 DTIETIT
-266 SMSRFNGQNSV
+266 SASRFNGQNSV

-288 VVDVS
+288 VVKVS
-293 KGVRKRMAEIQKTL
+293 EGVIKRMNEIQKTL

-330 IQNIIIAIGLTS
+330 IQNIIIAIALTAG
-342 ILLLLFLG
+342 LLLLFLG

-401 VLENINNKL
+401 VLENINEKL
-410 NLGLDPKEAA
+410 KLGLEPKEAA
-420 YKGTSEIMIA
+420 YKGTSEIMVA

-470 LLVTFTL
+470 LLVTFSL

-490 IDENGN
+490 KDEFGN
-496 IIEGQRSIGEKLFGI
+496 IIEEKPGIIASALGI
-511 FPKVLNGIRFVY
+511 FPKVLNGVRFVY
-523 LKTLSFCLSV
+523 LKTLSFCLSI
-533 PGVLFQGA
+533 PGVIFQVL
-541 ALIAGIFFVGF
+541 ALVGTIAFVGF
-552 LAKNFLTVE
+552 LAKNALTVE
-561 IMPKQDQGMMSVKV
+561 IMPKQDQGMISVKL
-575 EMPVGTNVETAD
+575 EMPVGTNIETTD
-587 SIARIIESRVKDVP
+587 SIAQIIESRIKGVP
-601 EIVHYSV
+601 EIVHYSM
-608 NVGGTSSNGGAVNQ
+608 NVGGSNGMTTVNQ

-629 LKDWEKKKMPDWK
+629 LKDWE
-642 GGHRGTDQIVDS
+642 GRTRSTDQIVDS
-654 LRPYLANIPDAFIS
+654 LRPYLADIPDAYIS
-668 IKSTSASEMNN
+668 IKSASASDMNN

-691 LHRDSVI
+691 LHADSVVKASNLIMDRI
-698 KAAEI
+698 KDSI
-703 LLDRVRETIEGVVDV
+703 SGIVDL
-718 KMSYEAG
+718 KTSYEAG
-725 KPEIRLIPNRQAIAD
+725 KPEIRLIPNRQALAD
-740 YGLTLQTVAT
+740 YGVTLQTVAT

-763 YTDDGEEYDV
+763 YTEDGEEYDV

-787 IEDLPILTPKGY
+787 IENLPIMTPKGY
-799 VSARDLF
+799 LNASELF
-806 FIEDGAG
+806 YIEDGAG

-843 KVGKLAESM
+843 KVGALAESM
-852 KEEVPEGITFS
+852 KSELPEGVTFS

-870 QNDMVA
+870 QNDMVD
-876 EFKVAILMAIILT
+876 EFKVAIIMAILLT
-889 YILLVALLESFAQP
+889 YILLIALLESFMQP
-903 FVIMTTVP
+903 FIIMMTIP
-911 MGAIGVIL
+911 MGAIGVLL
-919 ALVLTGK
+919 ALVFTGK

-953 ANRLLRSGAMG
+953 SNRLLRSGAMG
-964 RRSAIMTAGE
+964 RRSAMMTAAKN
-974 TKFQPIVL
+974 KFQPIVL
-982 ATFASVVAQLPL
+982 ATFASIVAQLPL

-1014 GGLIV
+1014 GGLLV

-1024 MYLVPTFFWLPNA
+1024 MYLVPTFFWLPRMPYSTRRRRA
-1037 IFHKAKKKAGNIK
+1037 QAKSGK
-1050 KNFQRHKA
+1050 R

>member
-38 FEVPVVTATIIYQG
+38 FDVPVVTGTIIYPG
-52 ANPEEIESTII
+52 ANPEEIETTII
-63 KPLED
+63 KPIEE

-89 IVAMFNMGVNVD
+89 VVAMFNMGINVD
-101 VAANDVRSKIDLA
+101 VAANDVRSKIELA
-114 SVNFPDAVQAPII
+114 AADFPDAVEAPII

-155 EDDIEP
+155 EDEIEP
-161 LFTAVS
+161 LFTSVP

-173 VFGGTTRQISIE
+173 IFGGTTRQISIE
-185 VDKDKLKDR
+185 LDKDKMIDR
-194 NVDIGTIMGLFGQ
+194 NVDIATIMGIFGQ
-207 SNINYP
+207 ANVNNP

-219 KHKNTSVRTS
+219 KHKNTTVRTA
-229 GKFKN
+229 GKFTS
-234 LDEIRDM
+234 LDEMRDM

-248 VIKLSEIAVVK
+248 VIKLSEIADVK
-259 DTVETVT
+259 DTVETIT
-266 SMSRFNGQNSV
+266 SASRFNGTNSV

-288 VVDVS
+288 VVEVS
-293 KGVRKRMAEIQKTL
+293 KGVIKRMNEIQKTL

-316 YDKSEAVSESIDNV
+316 YDKSEAVNEAIDNV

-358 ALTMPISVIGAF
+358 AITMPISVIGAF

-401 VLENINNKL
+401 VLENINEKL
-410 NLGLDPKEAA
+410 KLGLDPKEAA
-420 YKGTSEIMIA
+420 YRGTSEIMVA

-490 IDENGN
+490 KDENGN
-496 IIEGQRSIGEKLFGI
+496 IIEEKPGI
-511 FPKVLNGIRFVY
+511 ISRILGLFPKLLNGIRFIY
-523 LKTLSFCLSV
+523 LKTLSFCLSI
-533 PGVLFQGA
+533 PGVLFQVV
-541 ALIAGIFFVGF
+541 ALVAGIFFVGI

-561 IMPKQDQGMMSVKV
+561 VMPKQDQGMISVKL
-575 EMPVGTNVETAD
+575 EMPVGTNIETTD
-587 SIARIIESRVKDVP
+587 SVARIIESRIKDVP
-601 EIVHYSV
+601 EIVHYSM
-608 NVGGTSSNGGAVNQ
+608 NVGGSNGFTTVNQ

-629 LKDWEKKKMPDWK
+629 LKDWE
-642 GGHRGTDQIVDS
+642 GRTRSTDDIVDS

-668 IKSTSASEMNN
+668 IKSTSASEMQNN
-679 NSAGDVVLEVNG
+679 AAGDVVLEVSG
-691 LHRDSVI
+691 LHADSVVKASEIVMDKI
-698 KAAEI
+698 KESI
-703 LLDRVRETIEGVVDV
+703 DGIVDV

-725 KPEIRLIPNRQAIAD
+725 KPEIRLLPNRQALAD
-740 YGLTLQTVAT
+740 YGVTLKTVAT

-763 YTDDGEEYDV
+763 FTDNGEEYDV
-773 YVRMMEKDRQSHTD
+773 YVRMQEKDRQSHGD
-787 IEDLPILTPKGY
+787 IEALPIMTPKGY
-799 VSARDLF
+799 VNASELF
-806 FIEDGAG
+806 YIEDGAG
-813 PTRIDRKRKRTRVDV
+813 PTRIDRKRKMRRVDV

-843 KVGKLAESM
+843 KIGTLTAEM
-852 KEEVPEGITFS
+852 KDQVPEGIS
-863 FGAQADM
+863 FGFGGNADM
-870 QNDMVA
+870 QNEMVD
-876 EFKVAILMAIILT
+876 EFKTAILMAIILT
-889 YILLVALLESFAQP
+889 YILLIALLESFAQP
-903 FVIMTTVP
+903 FIIMTTIP
-911 MGAIGVIL
+911 MGAIGV
-919 ALVLTGK
+919 VLSLIFTGK

-964 RRSAIMTAGE
+964 RRSAIMTAGK

-1037 IFHKAKKKAGNIK
+1037 ITSKVKSKANKIMAK
-1050 KNFQRHKA
+1050 RHRS

>member
-16 ILTVVVFGLYTYSM
+16 ILAIVVFGLYTYSM

-38 FEVPVVTATIIYQG
+38 FDIPVVTGTIVYPG
-52 ANPEEIESTII
+52 ANPEEIETTII
-63 KPLED
+63 KPIED

-75 IDYVQSICLENYGI
+75 IDYVQSICMENYGI
-89 IVAMFNMGVNVD
+89 IIAMFNMGIDVD
-101 VAANDVRSKIDLA
+101 VAANDVRSKIELA
-114 SVNFPDAVQAPII
+114 AADFPDAVEAPVI

-132 NGAAIMAI
+132 NASAIMSI

-155 EDDIEP
+155 EDEIEP
-161 LFTAVS
+161 LFTSVS

-173 VFGGTTRQISIE
+173 IFGGTTRQISIE
-185 VDKDKLKDR
+185 LDKEKMIDR
-194 NVDIGTIMGLFGQ
+194 NVDITTIMGLYGAT
-207 SNINYP
+207 NVNNP

-219 KHKNTSVRTS
+219 KHKNTTVRTD
-229 GKFKN
+229 GKFKT
-234 LDEIRDM
+234 LDEMRNL
-241 DIPTAKG
+241 DIPTSMG
-248 VIKLSEIAVVK
+248 VIKLSEIAEIK
-259 DTVETVT
+259 DTVETIT
-266 SMSRFNGQNSV
+266 SASRFNGQSSI

-288 VVDVS
+288 VVEVS
-293 KGVRKRMAEIQKTL
+293 EGVLKRMNEINKTL

-316 YDKSEAVSESIDNV
+316 YDKSESVNESIDNV
-330 IQNIIIAIGLTS
+330 IQNIMIAIALTA

-401 VLENINNKL
+401 VLENINAKL
-410 NLGLDPKEAA
+410 GEGLDPKEAA
-420 YKGTSEIMIA
+420 YKGTSEIMVA

-448 KSIAGIFF
+448 KSIVGIFF
-456 RTFGLTMVFATFVS
+456 RTFGMTMVFATVVS
-470 LLVTFTL
+470 LIITFTL

-490 IDENGN
+490 KDENGN
-496 IIEGQRSIGEKLFGI
+496 IIESKPSIGERIFGV
-511 FPKVLNGIRFVY
+511 FPTVLNGIRFVY

-533 PGVLFQGA
+533 PGVIFQVL
-541 ALIAGIFFVGF
+541 ALVAMLMFVGYMTTN
-552 LAKNFLTVE
+552 KMTVE
-561 IMPKQDQGMMSVKV
+561 LSPKQDQGMISVKL
-575 EMPVGTNVETAD
+575 EMPVGTNIETTD
-587 SIARIIESRVKDVP
+587 SVARIIESRIKDVP

-608 NVGGTSSNGGAVNQ
+608 TVGGSNGMTSVNQ
-622 ATMRVKL
+622 ASLRIKL
-629 LKDWEKKKMPDWK
+629 LKDRE
-642 GGHRGTDQIVDS
+642 GRTRSTDQIVDS
-654 LRPYLANIPDAFIS
+654 LRPYFANIPDAYIS

-679 NSAGDVVLEVNG
+679 NSSGDVVLEVSG
-691 LHRDSVI
+691 LKMDSVV
-698 KAAEI
+698 KASQI
-703 LLDRVRETIEGVVDV
+703 VLDRIKDKIDGIVDV
-718 KMSYEAG
+718 KTSYEAG
-725 KPEIRLIPNRQAIAD
+725 KPEIRLIPNRQALAD
-740 YGLTLQTVAT
+740 YGVTLKTVAT

-763 YTDDGEEYDV
+763 YSEDGEEYDV
-773 YVRMMEKDRQSHTD
+773 YVRLQEKDRQSHSD
-787 IEDLPILTPKGY
+787 IETLPLLTPKGY
-799 VSARDLF
+799 VNTSELF
-806 FIEDGAG
+806 YVEDGAG
-813 PTRIDRKRKRTRVDV
+813 PTRIDRKRKLSRIDI

-843 KVGKLAESM
+843 KLGKLTSEM
-852 KEEVPEGITFS
+852 EDEIPEGVS
-863 FGAQADM
+863 FGFGGNADM
-870 QNDMVA
+870 QNDMVQ
-876 EFKVAILMAIILT
+876 EFITAIIMAILLT

-903 FVIMTTVP
+903 FIIMTTIP
-911 MGAIGVIL
+911 MGAIGVFL
-919 ALVLTGK
+919 ALIFTGK
-926 ALSMIALMAI
+926 ALSMISLMAI

-964 RRSAIMTAGE
+964 RRSAVMTAAK

-994 AFALGGNVAAM
+994 AFALGGDVAAM

-1019 SAILT
+1019 SALLT

-1037 IFHKAKKKAGNIK
+1037 ITSKVKSKANKIIAKRRRSKE
-1050 KNFQRHKA
+1050 